1 MLRGMR
7 RGLLLLLLLG
17 LFLLLPAWPPLLK
30 GLVDRALPLLGFRGS
45 VGEVSGH
52 LLLGLR
58 LRWVE
63 LEGEGIRLQAEE
75 VDLFY
80 DLLGL
85 LRREFPLA
93 LTLRKARLRL
103 TWEALIPE
111 KPGPP
116 PAVRVV
122 FRSLRLEEVEAELPR
137 GKRLFLPSMRL
148 SLVGEN
154 PYRFLAR
161 LPGGSFQGEAK
172 ALSPDLSAWEV
183 AYAGEVRGLAFF
195 YEGLKG
201 GRLFGVF
208 QVGPSGM
215 EGRARV
221 EGGVVELVGF
231 PLTGV
236 EGEVLLRDER
246 VEAVLKGVGLE
257 GPLRAKALVDL
268 KGHRYRF
275 QMEGLPKLPAL
286 ARHYGLTLPLEGEG
300 RLSLEGE
307 GWEAVR
313 VRGRFAG
320 EGRLLGEPFR
330 HRGTLAFDRVFTLEA
345 KAEGRLFDRDYAL
358 SFALRGGRYG
368 GSLEDTLGSRLAL
381 EGEGSR
387 LRVRGRAA
395 WPRPLEGLA
404 AVDFRQEGKRWRLGL
419 QSPGVR
425 LPLFAPLDL
434 SGEVRGEGEKV
445 AGRLGPL
452 GLSGTWGSLALTL
465 APTPMVV
472 GSLEGEGRL
481 LGGRLSAELRYDAP
495 YARFPLSVRQEAW
508 GFRFQSPYGEGSYRG
523 GALALTLRGLP
534 IRALDEMR
542 LYGKALYREGG
553 LSGRLF
559 LKGRYLE
566 LEAGLRRLGADLAG
580 RLLTPLGEVPLK
592 GRYDPGPGLLLE
604 GLGLGLTYKEGLRLQ
619 GQGELGGVGLRADL
633 AYREGFSGFLD
644 FATPY
649 GVSGR
654 VLGQGKRL
662 ALKVFGLLEGEGEV
676 YPEVRLAGRLL
687 PPLPEGLS
695 LPPLTFRLTREGAEV
710 LGVGRVAFAEG
721 FPFRLD
727 LPFRYRGAEGRL
739 LAQGGLEG
747 GRFTLSTPYGEV
759 KGEGPWRRLGLVG
772 GGEVPALGAWSL
784 KGSMDLPTLAYRGEV
799 GLPKGGLR
807 LALSGK
813 GASLRFLGRASGL
826 RVLGGY
832 EGGLSLLL
840 QAEGYDLTPFGLP
853 ARAFGTWGHRGGRM
867 RLATSFGEALFQGEE
882 LLSARI
888 RLSGPYLEGEGR
900 ISPEGASLTFR
911 GAYKAGGL
919 EVLARGEG
927 GGPWGDL
934 RFQVL
939 GEAQVPHLDPMAFGG
954 EVRTAGGIRYRLLG
968 PVSLEGEGVR
978 YRGHLDLPLALLGK
992 AGRLSGSFQ
1001 GEGLKVVG
1009 EGEGSWAG
1017 LAFSWRG
1024 AYGDK
1029 PSLNLRLPGGEAHLE
1044 GREVVLALEEV
1055 APLAEALGVS
1065 LTRKAWARLAL
1076 SGEGEGEA
1084 ALRLGQ
1090 EALAA
1095 TYRGTLL
1102 SLVLPE
1108 RGLGLSW
1115 DWREGKLKGL
1125 GALEGEGAFRLGE
1138 EASGAFRYRGVEV
1151 GFAGPL
1157 SALKVQARYREE
1169 ALGEAWLRG
1178 VVDLLALKG
1187 EGEVG
1192 YASAYAEGEGRFAF
1206 SGSRYEGEGRLRSL
1220 RYLVQEGPFRFSG
1233 EGLEAEALWKAP
1245 MAFSARYEDGL
1256 SLRARGRAEVEGFQ
1270 VEADLAH
1277 GPEGYRGSLKAVGRG
1292 LEVRALGEGP
1302 LRFQVLGEGLKAE
1315 GEASGLEVFG
1325 TLGFSRAWGKAR
1337 LEAGGRFS
1345 GRLPELSLEGEGA
1358 LVGEGKR
1365 LPFAFRYRG
1374 AGLDPKALSLFG
1386 EGEGYR
1392 LALEEGR
1399 LSLELDQDLTPFG
1412 LPARLRASADGPLAN
1427 PVAVVLERPEGRLS
1441 GKVWPWPLR
1450 AELKGEVLGE
1460 GVEARYEGSLALRFL
1475 GPHLRGEA
1483 RYGEGL
1489 LGALTFRY
1497 PLLEGEVDLGE
1508 GRFTLRGEGG
1518 LGGRVEGAF
1527 CLPRPLG
1534 KCPGLRADLEGN
1546 LTYGASAFS
1555 GRYAYRAQEG
1565 FLGELTGEGRLA
1577 TPYGAVRLLG
1587 RGAGLDLQG
1596 EGLPLEGRLE
1606 LFPLALTYRYGG
1618 PLPQGLGALWAE
1630 GTYPGPWLLGTYRYG
1645 DLALE
1650 LKGLPGFRV
1659 ALAGEGFAGEVGL
1672 EGVRLVLEGF
1682 RLGPLALSGRAEG
1695 PFSGAHVDLSLSAFG
1710 REARAVGRV
1719 GTEGLALAFSGDL
1732 EGQVSWKEAWGGRL
1746 AFREGWVEFAGKGL
1760 PEVRGEVLGVGAAL
1774 LWPRLEVSGLEVD
1787 LLAREARGETAL
1799 FGLTARGEGKEVRL
1813 GYRVPGLDLPL
1824 EGRLDLSAL
1833 ALELTSPKG
1842 EGALR
1847 YGEGRVSGRLALE
1860 LGGFF
1865 LDLVGAG
1872 DRVRLVGR
1880 HPASPWW
1887 AAGAGSLLGE
1897 VDLQGAYRL
1906 DYRAGPQ
1913 ALTLTGR
1920 LLEAR
1925 LVAEGPY
1932 LSGGLT
1938 YPAGGELEVDL
1949 PLAPLGSRFG
1959 GRVHGEGYRVEGVLA
1974 GGVGRIGV
1982 KGRLLPLEGEL
1993 TLEETAL
2000 EDFLAR
2006 YAPYLKG
2013 RVSGRL
2019 RVAAR
2024 EAQGEVAGFVEVSG
2038 KRLPLSLRAS
2048 LAPGRGEGEGR
2059 IGESPFRL
2067 GLEGDRVALAGE
2079 GFAGEVGLE
2088 GVRLVLEGFRLG
2100 PLALSGRAEGPF
2112 SGAHV
2117 DLSLSAFGREA
2128 RAVGRVGTEGLALAF
2143 SGDLEGQVSWKEA
2156 WGGRLAFREGWVEF
2170 AGKGLPEVR
2179 GEVLGVGAA
2188 LLWPRLEVS
2197 GLEVDLLARE
2207 ARGETALFGLTARG
2221 EGKEVRLG
2229 YRVPGLDLPLEG
2241 RLDLSALALELT
2253 SPKGEGALRY
2263 GEGRVSGRLALE
2275 LGGFFLDLV
2284 GAGDRVRLVGRHP
2297 ASPWWAAGAGSLLGE
2312 VDLQGAYRLD
2322 YRAGPQALTLTGRLL
2337 EARLVAEGPYLS
2349 GGLTYPAGGELEV
2362 DLPLAPLG
2370 SRFGGRVHGE
2380 GYRVEGV
2387 LAGGVGRI
2395 GVKGRLLPLEGELTL
2410 EETALEDFLARYAP
2424 YLKGR
2429 VSGRLRVAAREAQG
2443 EVAGFVEVSGKRLPL
2458 SLRASLAPG
2467 RGEGEGRIG
2476 ESPFR
2481 LGLEGD
2487 RVALAG
2493 EGFAGE
2499 VGLEGVRL
2507 VLEGFRLGPLAL
2519 SGRAE
2524 GPFSGAHVDLSL
2536 SAFGR
2541 EARAVGRV
2549 GTEGLALAFSG
2560 DLEGQVSWKEAW
2572 GGRLAFR
2579 EGWVEFAG
2587 KGLPEVRGEVLGVGA
2602 ALLWPR
2608 LEVSGLE
2615 VDLLAREAR
2624 GETALFG
2631 LTARGEGKEVRL
2643 GYRVPGLDLPLEGR
2657 LDLSALAL
2665 ELTSPKG
2672 EGALR
2677 YGEGRVSGRL
2687 ALELGGFFLDL
2698 VGAGDRVRLV
2708 GRHPASPWWA
2718 AGAGS
2723 LLGEVDLQ
2731 GAYRLDYRAG
2741 PQALTLTGRLL
2752 EARLV
2757 AEGPYLSGGLT
2768 YPAGGELEVDL
2779 PLAPLGS
2786 RFGGRVHGE
2795 GYRVEGVL
2803 AGGVGR
2809 IGVKGRLLPLEG
2821 ELTLEETALEDFLAR
2836 YAPYLKGRV
2845 SGRLRVAAREAQ
2857 GEVAGFVEVSGKRLP
2872 LSLRASLAPGR
2883 GEGEGRIG
2891 ESPFRLGL
2899 EGDRVDLSASPRAFP
2914 LHLLLAAVAGPLE
2927 GEAYWTGAVRLRF
2940 PLSDPRR
2947 GEGVL
2952 VGESLVFRGGGDEL
2966 RGRAAFRYGGE
2977 TLYVDHLR
2985 LSGKG
2990 LWEGGGYWSPR
3001 GSDLYLNLK
3010 DTAFTP
3016 VLQVIPA
3023 LKPYRPEASGTL
3035 ALRLTQEGFQV
3046 QMEAFRFRLGP
3057 VAGYLPNGL
3066 LALNGGARAEGE
3078 ITLTAPFP
3086 GRGRLGLEGTL
3097 DSFQVSAKGAVSLP
3111 GLKEDTPAEVSFRYP
3126 TYGVALRLGQAEAE
3140 GTLFPLRLAGYGRLP
3155 LSYPQYYLQDGLLD
3169 VKSFFLYEEKG
3180 TYHLTGNAEVLRA
3193 RLAIPEASARNLS
3206 SEGVKVAEK
3215 PAPVPLVFEGV
3226 RLFAERGV
3234 LVQESLAQGELK
3246 GEVYLGGTYQD
3257 PFLTGEVQALWGSF
3271 RLWDSLFTLDPA
3283 SSRLQFSPDRGLLP
3297 RFTLKAK
3304 AETRGYQVFL
3314 SAEGEFVRENGRVKV
3329 RLTPRFTSEPPLS
3342 EPEIYALLTLG
3353 TPDATRLA
3361 ETLPQAALGA
3371 ALENLVL
3378 GQLERELAK
3387 AFGLDRFQVEVP
3399 LFQGG
3404 GLGETRFSI
3413 GKYLSPELFLGY
3425 QVDLRGQQTFSA
3437 QYRRDGLTFTL
3448 GTTFQF
3454 GDGRLSRLDFALGYD
3469 LTSSLAVSLGLE
3481 ASDTVRFSVGALYRW

>member
-7 RGLLLLLLLG
+7 RGLLLLLLG

-30 GLVDRALPLLGFRGS
+30 GAVDRALPLLGFRGS

-85 LRREFPLA
+85 LRRELPLA

-116 PAVRVV
+116 PAVRVL

-137 GKRLFLPSMRL
+137 GRRLFLPSMRL

-208 QVGPSGM
+208 RVGPSGM

-221 EGGVVELVGF
+221 EGGAVELVGF

-300 RLSLEGE
+300 RLVLEGE

-345 KAEGRLFDRDYAL
+345 EAEGRLFDRDYAL

-368 GSLEDTLGSRLAL
+368 GSLADTLGSRLAL

-404 AVDFRQEGKRWRLGL
+404 AVDFRQEGKRWRLGV

-481 LGGRLSAELRYDAP
+481 LGGRLSAELRYDSP

-508 GFRFQSPYGEGSYRG
+508 GFRFQSPYGEGRYRG

-580 RLLTPLGEVPLK
+580 RLLTPLGEVPLE

-604 GLGLGLTYKEGLRLQ
+604 GLGLRLTYKEGLRLQ

-654 VLGQGKRL
+654 VLGEGKRL

-676 YPEVRLAGRLL
+676 YPEVRLMGRLL

-813 GASLRFLGRASGL
+813 GASLRFLGRAPGL

-867 RLATSFGEALFQGEE
+867 RLAASFGEALFQGEE
-882 LLSARI
+882 LLSARM
-888 RLSGPYLEGEGR
+888 RLSGPYLGGEGR
-900 ISPEGASLTFR
+900 VSPEGASLTFR
-911 GAYKAGGL
+911 GAYKVSGL

-939 GEAQVPHLDPMAFGG
+939 GEARVPHLDPVAFGG

-978 YRGHLDLPLALLGK
+978 YRGHLDLPLTLLGK

-1001 GEGLKVVG
+1001 GEGLKVAG

-1024 AYGDK
+1024 AYGDG
-1029 PSLNLRLPGGEAHLE
+1029 PSLSLRLPGGEAHLE

-1065 LTRKAWARLAL
+1065 LTGKAWARLAL

-1115 DWREGKLKGL
+1115 DWREGKLMGL

-1233 EGLEAEALWKAP
+1233 EGLEAEALWEAP
-1245 MAFSARYEDGL
+1245 MAFSARYKDGL

-1392 LALEEGR
+1392 LALAEGR

-1412 LPARLRASADGPLAN
+1412 LPARLRASADGPFAD

-1527 CLPRPLG
+1527 CLPLPLG

-1587 RGAGLDLQG
+1587 RGAGLDLKG

-1645 DLALE
+1645 GLALE

-1746 AFREGWVEFAGKGL
+1746 AFREGWLDFAGKGL
-1760 PEVRGEVLGVGAAL
+1760 PEVRGEVLGVGVAL

-1799 FGLTARGEGKEVRL
+1799 LGLTARGEGKEVLL

-1847 YGEGRVSGRLALE
+1847 YGEGRVSGRLALD
-1860 LGGFF
+1860 LGGFL
-1865 LDLVGAG
+1865 LDLEGAG

-1993 TLEETAL
+1993 TLEETAV

-2038 KRLPLSLRAS
+2038 KRLPLSLKAS

-2067 GLEGDRVALAGE
+2067 
-2079 GFAGEVGLE
+2079 
-2088 GVRLVLEGFRLG
+2088 
-2100 PLALSGRAEGPF
+2100 S
-2112 SGAHV
+2112 
-2117 DLSLSAFGREA
+2117 
-2128 RAVGRVGTEGLALAF
+2128 
-2143 SGDLEGQVSWKEA
+2143 
-2156 WGGRLAFREGWVEF
+2156 
-2170 AGKGLPEVR
+2170 
-2179 GEVLGVGAA
+2179 
-2188 LLWPRLEVS
+2188 
-2197 GLEVDLLARE
+2197 
-2207 ARGETALFGLTARG
+2207 
-2221 EGKEVRLG
+2221 
-2229 YRVPGLDLPLEG
+2229 
-2241 RLDLSALALELT
+2241 
-2253 SPKGEGALRY
+2253 
-2263 GEGRVSGRLALE
+2263 
-2275 LGGFFLDLV
+2275 
-2284 GAGDRVRLVGRHP
+2284 
-2297 ASPWWAAGAGSLLGE
+2297 
-2312 VDLQGAYRLD
+2312 
-2322 YRAGPQALTLTGRLL
+2322 
-2337 EARLVAEGPYLS
+2337 
-2349 GGLTYPAGGELEV
+2349 
-2362 DLPLAPLG
+2362 
-2370 SRFGGRVHGE
+2370 
-2380 GYRVEGV
+2380 
-2387 LAGGVGRI
+2387 
-2395 GVKGRLLPLEGELTL
+2395 
-2410 EETALEDFLARYAP
+2410 
-2424 YLKGR
+2424 
-2429 VSGRLRVAAREAQG
+2429 
-2443 EVAGFVEVSGKRLPL
+2443 
-2458 SLRASLAPG
+2458 
-2467 RGEGEGRIG
+2467 
-2476 ESPFR
+2476 
-2481 LGLEGD
+2481 
-2487 RVALAG
+2487 
-2493 EGFAGE
+2493 
-2499 VGLEGVRL
+2499 
-2507 VLEGFRLGPLAL
+2507 
-2519 SGRAE
+2519 
-2524 GPFSGAHVDLSL
+2524 
-2536 SAFGR
+2536 
-2541 EARAVGRV
+2541 
-2549 GTEGLALAFSG
+2549 
-2560 DLEGQVSWKEAW
+2560 
-2572 GGRLAFR
+2572 
-2579 EGWVEFAG
+2579 
-2587 KGLPEVRGEVLGVGA
+2587 
-2602 ALLWPR
+2602 
-2608 LEVSGLE
+2608 
-2615 VDLLAREAR
+2615 
-2624 GETALFG
+2624 
-2631 LTARGEGKEVRL
+2631 
-2643 GYRVPGLDLPLEGR
+2643 
-2657 LDLSALAL
+2657 
-2665 ELTSPKG
+2665 
-2672 EGALR
+2672 
-2677 YGEGRVSGRL
+2677 
-2687 ALELGGFFLDL
+2687 
-2698 VGAGDRVRLV
+2698 
-2708 GRHPASPWWA
+2708 
-2718 AGAGS
+2718 
-2723 LLGEVDLQ
+2723 
-2731 GAYRLDYRAG
+2731 
-2741 PQALTLTGRLL
+2741 
-2752 EARLV
+2752 
-2757 AEGPYLSGGLT
+2757 
-2768 YPAGGELEVDL
+2768 
-2779 PLAPLGS
+2779 
-2786 RFGGRVHGE
+2786 
-2795 GYRVEGVL
+2795 
-2803 AGGVGR
+2803 
-2809 IGVKGRLLPLEG
+2809 
-2821 ELTLEETALEDFLAR
+2821 
-2836 YAPYLKGRV
+2836 
-2845 SGRLRVAAREAQ
+2845 
-2857 GEVAGFVEVSGKRLP
+2857 
-2872 LSLRASLAPGR
+2872 
-2883 GEGEGRIG
+2883 
-2891 ESPFRLGL
+2891 L

-2927 GEAYWTGAVRLRF
+2927 GEAYWTGAARLRF

-3057 VAGYLPNGL
+3057 VAGYLPTGL

-3111 GLKEDTPAEVSFRYP
+3111 GLKEDTPAEVGFRYP
-3126 TYGVALRLGQAEAE
+3126 TYGVALRLGEAEAE

-3226 RLFAERGV
+3226 RLFAERGI
-3234 LVQESLAQGELK
+3234 LVQERLAQGELK

-3314 SAEGEFVRENGRVKV
+3314 SAEGELVRENGRVKV

-3469 LTSSLAVSLGLE
+3469 LTPSLAVSLGLE

>member
-1 MLRGMR
+1 
-7 RGLLLLLLLG
+7 
-17 LFLLLPAWPPLLK
+17 
-30 GLVDRALPLLGFRGS
+30 
-45 VGEVSGH
+45 
-52 LLLGLR
+52 
-58 LRWVE
+58 
-63 LEGEGIRLQAEE
+63 
-75 VDLFY
+75 
-80 DLLGL
+80 
-85 LRREFPLA
+85 
-93 LTLRKARLRL
+93 
-103 TWEALIPE
+103 
-111 KPGPP
+111 
-116 PAVRVV
+116 
-122 FRSLRLEEVEAELPR
+122 
-137 GKRLFLPSMRL
+137 
-148 SLVGEN
+148 
-154 PYRFLAR
+154 
-161 LPGGSFQGEAK
+161 
-172 ALSPDLSAWEV
+172 V
-183 AYAGEVRGLAFF
+183 A
-195 YEGLKG
+195 
-201 GRLFGVF
+201 
-208 QVGPSGM
+208 
-215 EGRARV
+215 
-221 EGGVVELVGF
+221 
-231 PLTGV
+231 
-236 EGEVLLRDER
+236 
-246 VEAVLKGVGLE
+246 
-257 GPLRAKALVDL
+257 
-268 KGHRYRF
+268 
-275 QMEGLPKLPAL
+275 
-286 ARHYGLTLPLEGEG
+286 
-300 RLSLEGE
+300 
-307 GWEAVR
+307 
-313 VRGRFAG
+313 
-320 EGRLLGEPFR
+320 
-330 HRGTLAFDRVFTLEA
+330 
-345 KAEGRLFDRDYAL
+345 
-358 SFALRGGRYG
+358 
-368 GSLEDTLGSRLAL
+368 
-381 EGEGSR
+381 
-387 LRVRGRAA
+387 
-395 WPRPLEGLA
+395 
-404 AVDFRQEGKRWRLGL
+404 
-419 QSPGVR
+419 
-425 LPLFAPLDL
+425 
-434 SGEVRGEGEKV
+434 
-445 AGRLGPL
+445 
-452 GLSGTWGSLALTL
+452 
-465 APTPMVV
+465 
-472 GSLEGEGRL
+472 
-481 LGGRLSAELRYDAP
+481 
-495 YARFPLSVRQEAW
+495 
-508 GFRFQSPYGEGSYRG
+508 
-523 GALALTLRGLP
+523 
-534 IRALDEMR
+534 
-542 LYGKALYREGG
+542 
-553 LSGRLF
+553 
-559 LKGRYLE
+559 
-566 LEAGLRRLGADLAG
+566 
-580 RLLTPLGEVPLK
+580 
-592 GRYDPGPGLLLE
+592 
-604 GLGLGLTYKEGLRLQ
+604 
-619 GQGELGGVGLRADL
+619 
-633 AYREGFSGFLD
+633 
-644 FATPY
+644 
-649 GVSGR
+649 
-654 VLGQGKRL
+654 
-662 ALKVFGLLEGEGEV
+662 
-676 YPEVRLAGRLL
+676 
-687 PPLPEGLS
+687 
-695 LPPLTFRLTREGAEV
+695 
-710 LGVGRVAFAEG
+710 
-721 FPFRLD
+721 
-727 LPFRYRGAEGRL
+727 
-739 LAQGGLEG
+739 
-747 GRFTLSTPYGEV
+747 
-759 KGEGPWRRLGLVG
+759 
-772 GGEVPALGAWSL
+772 
-784 KGSMDLPTLAYRGEV
+784 
-799 GLPKGGLR
+799 
-807 LALSGK
+807 
-813 GASLRFLGRASGL
+813 
-826 RVLGGY
+826 
-832 EGGLSLLL
+832 
-840 QAEGYDLTPFGLP
+840 
-853 ARAFGTWGHRGGRM
+853 
-867 RLATSFGEALFQGEE
+867 
-882 LLSARI
+882 
-888 RLSGPYLEGEGR
+888 
-900 ISPEGASLTFR
+900 
-911 GAYKAGGL
+911 
-919 EVLARGEG
+919 
-927 GGPWGDL
+927 
-934 RFQVL
+934 
-939 GEAQVPHLDPMAFGG
+939 
-954 EVRTAGGIRYRLLG
+954 
-968 PVSLEGEGVR
+968 
-978 YRGHLDLPLALLGK
+978 
-992 AGRLSGSFQ
+992 
-1001 GEGLKVVG
+1001 G

-1017 LAFSWRG
+1017 LAFSWQG
-1024 AYGDK
+1024 AYGDG

-1065 LTRKAWARLAL
+1065 LTGKAWARLAL

-1151 GFAGPL
+1151 AFSGPPA
-1157 SALKVQARYREE
+1157 ALAVQARYGGF
-1169 ALGEAWLRG
+1169 GETWVAG
-1178 VVDLLALKG
+1178 VLNLLALKG
-1187 EGEVG
+1187 EGEFSH
-1192 YASAYAEGEGRFAF
+1192 ASAYAEGEGRFAF

-1233 EGLEAEALWKAP
+1233 EGLKAEALWEAP
-1245 MAFSARYEDGL
+1245 MAFSARYGDGL
-1256 SLRARGRAEVEGFQ
+1256 SLWARGRAEVEGFQ
-1270 VEADLAH
+1270 VEADLGY

-1315 GEASGLEVFG
+1315 GEASGLEVSG

-1392 LALEEGR
+1392 LALAEGR

-1412 LPARLRASADGPLAN
+1412 LPARLRASADGPFADL
-1427 PVAVVLERPEGRLS
+1427 VAVVLERPEGRLS

-1508 GRFTLRGEGG
+1508 GRFTLRGEGD

-1527 CLPRPLG
+1527 CLPLPLG
-1534 KCPGLRADLEGN
+1534 ECPGLRADLEGG

-1577 TPYGAVRLLG
+1577 TLYGAVRLLG

-1596 EGLPLEGRLE
+1596 EGLPLKGRLE
-1606 LFPLALTYRYGG
+1606 LFPLALTYRYQG

-1659 ALAGEGFAGEVGL
+1659 ALAGEGFSGEVGL

-1732 EGQVSWKEAWGGRL
+1732 EGQVSWKEAWGGHL
-1746 AFREGWVEFAGKGL
+1746 AFREGWLDFAGKGF
-1760 PEVRGEVLGVGAAL
+1760 PEVRGEVLGVGVAL

-1799 FGLTARGEGKEVRL
+1799 FGLTARGEGKEVLL

-1860 LGGFF
+1860 LGGFL

-1880 HPASPWW
+1880 HPAFPWW

-1932 LSGGLT
+1932 LSGSLT

-1949 PLAPLGSRFG
+1949 PLAPLESRFG

-1974 GGVGRIGV
+1974 GGVGRMVV

-2019 RVAAR
+2019 SLAAR

-2059 IGESPFRL
+2059 IGESPFHL
-2067 GLEGDRVALAGE
+2067 SLEGDRVALAGE
-2079 GFAGEVGLE
+2079 GFSGEVGLE

-2156 WGGRLAFREGWVEF
+2156 WGGHLAFREGWLDF
-2170 AGKGLPEVR
+2170 AGKGFPEVR
-2179 GEVLGVGAA
+2179 GEVLGVGVA

-2221 EGKEVRLG
+2221 EGKEVLLG

-2263 GEGRVSGRLALE
+2263 GEGRVSGRLALD
-2275 LGGFFLDLV
+2275 LGGLLLDLE
-2284 GAGDRVRLVGRHP
+2284 GAGDRVRLVGQHP
-2297 ASPWWAAGAGSLLGE
+2297 AFPWWAAGAGSLLGE

-2349 GGLTYPAGGELEV
+2349 GSLTYPAGGELEV
-2362 DLPLAPLG
+2362 DLPLAPLE

-2387 LAGGVGRI
+2387 LAGGAGRMV
-2395 GVKGRLLPLEGELTL
+2395 VKGRLLPLEGELTL

-2429 VSGRLRVAAREAQG
+2429 VSGRLSLAAREAQG

-2476 ESPFR
+2476 ESPFH
-2481 LGLEGD
+2481 LSLEGD

-2493 EGFAGE
+2493 EGVSGE

-2572 GGRLAFR
+2572 GGHLAFR
-2579 EGWVEFAG
+2579 EGWLDFAG
-2587 KGLPEVRGEVLGVGA
+2587 KGFPEVRGEVLGVGV

-2631 LTARGEGKEVRL
+2631 LTARGEGKEVLL

-2687 ALELGGFFLDL
+2687 ALELGGFLLDL

-2708 GRHPASPWWA
+2708 GRHPAFPWWA

-2757 AEGPYLSGGLT
+2757 AEGPYLSGSLT
-2768 YPAGGELEVDL
+2768 YPAGGELKVDL
-2779 PLAPLGS
+2779 PLAPLES

-2809 IGVKGRLLPLEG
+2809 MVVKGRLLPLEG

-2845 SGRLRVAAREAQ
+2845 SGRLSLAAQEAQ

-2872 LSLRASLAPGR
+2872 LSLKASLAPGR
-2883 GEGEGRIG
+2883 AEGEGRIG
-2891 ESPFRLGL
+2891 ESPFHLSL

-2927 GEAYWTGAVRLRF
+2927 GEAYWTGAARLRF

-3057 VAGYLPNGL
+3057 VAGYLPKGL

-3086 GRGRLGLEGTL
+3086 GRGRLGIEGTL
-3097 DSFQVSAKGAVSLP
+3097 DSFQVSAKGAISLP
-3111 GLKEDTPAEVSFRYP
+3111 GLKEDTLAEVSFRYP

-3246 GEVYLGGTYQD
+3246 GDVYLGGTYQD

-3404 GLGETRFSI
+3404 ELGETRFSI

>member
-1 MLRGMR
+1 MR
-7 RGLLLLLLLG
+7 RGLLFLLVALG
-17 LFLLLPAWPPLLK
+17 LALLVLPAWPPLLK
-30 GLVDRALPLLGFRGS
+30 GAVDRALPLLGFRGS

-85 LRREFPLA
+85 LRRELPLA

-122 FRSLRLEEVEAELPR
+122 FRSLRLEEVEAEFPR
-137 GKRLFLPSMRL
+137 GRRLFLPSMRL

-161 LPGGSFQGEAK
+161 LPGGSFRGEAK

-208 QVGPSGM
+208 RVGPSGM

-268 KGHRYRF
+268 RGERYRF

-300 RLSLEGE
+300 RLVLEGE

-345 KAEGRLFDRDYAL
+345 EAEGRLFDRDYAL

-508 GFRFQSPYGEGSYRG
+508 GFRFQSPYGEGRYRG

-580 RLLTPLGEVPLK
+580 RLLTPLGEVPLE

-604 GLGLGLTYKEGLRLQ
+604 GLGLRLTYGEGLRLV
-619 GQGELGGVGLRADL
+619 GEGELGGVGLRADL

-662 ALKVFGLLEGEGEV
+662 ALRVFGLLEGEGEV
-676 YPEVRLAGRLL
+676 YPEVRLVGRLL

-727 LPFRYRGAEGRL
+727 LPFRYRGVEGRL

-813 GASLRFLGRASGL
+813 GAGLRFLGQAPGL

-853 ARAFGTWGHRGGRM
+853 ARAFGTWGHRGGRV
-867 RLATSFGEALFQGEE
+867 RLAASFGEALFLGEE
-882 LLSARI
+882 LLAAQVRFRS
-888 RLSGPYLEGEGR
+888 PYLEGEGR
-900 ISPEGASLTFR
+900 VSPEGATLRFQ
-911 GAYKAGGL
+911 GAYRQGGV

-927 GGPWGDL
+927 GGSWGDL

-939 GEAQVPHLDPMAFGG
+939 GEARVPHLDPMAFGG

-1001 GEGLKVVG
+1001 GEGLKVAG

-1024 AYGDK
+1024 AYGDG
-1029 PSLNLRLPGGEAHLE
+1029 PSLSLRLPGGEARLE

-1065 LTRKAWARLAL
+1065 LTGKAWARLAL

-1102 SLVLPE
+1102 SLLLPE

-1115 DWREGKLKGL
+1115 DWREGKLMGL

-1233 EGLEAEALWKAP
+1233 EGLEAEALWEAP
-1245 MAFSARYEDGL
+1245 MAFSARYGDGL
-1256 SLRARGRAEVEGFQ
+1256 SLRARGRVEVEGFQ

-1292 LEVRALGEGP
+1292 LELRALGEGP
-1302 LRFQVLGEGLKAE
+1302 LRFWVQGEGLKAE

-1392 LALEEGR
+1392 LALAEGR

-1412 LPARLRASADGPLAN
+1412 LPARLRASADGPLAD

-1489 LGALTFRY
+1489 LGALAFRY

-1527 CLPRPLG
+1527 CLPPPLG
-1534 KCPGLRADLEGN
+1534 ECPGLRADLEGG
-1546 LTYGASAFS
+1546 LTYGASALS

-1645 DLALE
+1645 GLALE

-1659 ALAGEGFAGEVGL
+1659 ALAGEGVSGEVGL

-1695 PFSGAHVDLSLSAFG
+1695 PLSGAHVDLSLSAFG

-1746 AFREGWVEFAGKGL
+1746 AFREGWVELAGKGL
-1760 PEVRGEVLGVGAAL
+1760 PEVRGEVLGVGVAL

-1799 FGLTARGEGKEVRL
+1799 LGLAARGEGKEVLL

-1860 LGGFF
+1860 LGGFL
-1865 LDLVGAG
+1865 LDLEGAG

-1887 AAGAGSLLGE
+1887 AAGAGSLEGE

-1920 LLEAR
+1920 LPEAR

-1993 TLEETAL
+1993 TLEETAV

-2019 RVAAR
+2019 RVTAR
-2024 EAQGEVAGFVEVSG
+2024 EAQGEVAGFVEVAER
-2038 KRLPLSLRAS
+2038 RLPLSLKAS
-2048 LAPGRGEGEGR
+2048 LAPGR
-2059 IGESPFRL
+2059 
-2067 GLEGDRVALAGE
+2067 A
-2079 GFAGEVGLE
+2079 
-2088 GVRLVLEGFRLG
+2088 
-2100 PLALSGRAEGPF
+2100 
-2112 SGAHV
+2112 
-2117 DLSLSAFGREA
+2117 
-2128 RAVGRVGTEGLALAF
+2128 
-2143 SGDLEGQVSWKEA
+2143 
-2156 WGGRLAFREGWVEF
+2156 
-2170 AGKGLPEVR
+2170 
-2179 GEVLGVGAA
+2179 
-2188 LLWPRLEVS
+2188 
-2197 GLEVDLLARE
+2197 
-2207 ARGETALFGLTARG
+2207 
-2221 EGKEVRLG
+2221 
-2229 YRVPGLDLPLEG
+2229 
-2241 RLDLSALALELT
+2241 
-2253 SPKGEGALRY
+2253 
-2263 GEGRVSGRLALE
+2263 
-2275 LGGFFLDLV
+2275 
-2284 GAGDRVRLVGRHP
+2284 
-2297 ASPWWAAGAGSLLGE
+2297 
-2312 VDLQGAYRLD
+2312 
-2322 YRAGPQALTLTGRLL
+2322 
-2337 EARLVAEGPYLS
+2337 
-2349 GGLTYPAGGELEV
+2349 
-2362 DLPLAPLG
+2362 
-2370 SRFGGRVHGE
+2370 
-2380 GYRVEGV
+2380 
-2387 LAGGVGRI
+2387 
-2395 GVKGRLLPLEGELTL
+2395 
-2410 EETALEDFLARYAP
+2410 
-2424 YLKGR
+2424 
-2429 VSGRLRVAAREAQG
+2429 
-2443 EVAGFVEVSGKRLPL
+2443 
-2458 SLRASLAPG
+2458 
-2467 RGEGEGRIG
+2467 
-2476 ESPFR
+2476 
-2481 LGLEGD
+2481 
-2487 RVALAG
+2487 
-2493 EGFAGE
+2493 
-2499 VGLEGVRL
+2499 
-2507 VLEGFRLGPLAL
+2507 
-2519 SGRAE
+2519 
-2524 GPFSGAHVDLSL
+2524 
-2536 SAFGR
+2536 
-2541 EARAVGRV
+2541 
-2549 GTEGLALAFSG
+2549 
-2560 DLEGQVSWKEAW
+2560 
-2572 GGRLAFR
+2572 
-2579 EGWVEFAG
+2579 
-2587 KGLPEVRGEVLGVGA
+2587 
-2602 ALLWPR
+2602 
-2608 LEVSGLE
+2608 
-2615 VDLLAREAR
+2615 
-2624 GETALFG
+2624 
-2631 LTARGEGKEVRL
+2631 
-2643 GYRVPGLDLPLEGR
+2643 
-2657 LDLSALAL
+2657 
-2665 ELTSPKG
+2665 
-2672 EGALR
+2672 
-2677 YGEGRVSGRL
+2677 
-2687 ALELGGFFLDL
+2687 
-2698 VGAGDRVRLV
+2698 
-2708 GRHPASPWWA
+2708 
-2718 AGAGS
+2718 
-2723 LLGEVDLQ
+2723 
-2731 GAYRLDYRAG
+2731 
-2741 PQALTLTGRLL
+2741 
-2752 EARLV
+2752 
-2757 AEGPYLSGGLT
+2757 
-2768 YPAGGELEVDL
+2768 
-2779 PLAPLGS
+2779 
-2786 RFGGRVHGE
+2786 
-2795 GYRVEGVL
+2795 
-2803 AGGVGR
+2803 
-2809 IGVKGRLLPLEG
+2809 
-2821 ELTLEETALEDFLAR
+2821 
-2836 YAPYLKGRV
+2836 
-2845 SGRLRVAAREAQ
+2845 
-2857 GEVAGFVEVSGKRLP
+2857 
-2872 LSLRASLAPGR
+2872 
-2883 GEGEGRIG
+2883 EGEGRIG

-2927 GEAYWTGAVRLRF
+2927 GEAYWTGAARLRF

-3046 QMEAFRFRLGP
+3046 QAEAFRFRLGP
-3057 VAGYLPNGL
+3057 VAGYLPKGL

-3097 DSFQVSAKGAVSLP
+3097 DSFQVIAKGAVSLP

-3126 TYGVALRLGQAEAE
+3126 TYGVALRLGEAEAE

-3206 SEGVKVAEK
+3206 GEGVEVAEK

-3226 RLFAERGV
+3226 RLFAERGI
-3234 LVQESLAQGELK
+3234 LVQERLAQGELK

-3314 SAEGEFVRENGRVKV
+3314 SAEGELVRENGRAKV

-3353 TPDATRLA
+3353 TPDVARLA

-3404 GLGETRFSI
+3404 ELGETRFSI

>member
-85 LRREFPLA
+85 LRRELPLA

-137 GKRLFLPSMRL
+137 GRRLFLPSMRL

-221 EGGVVELVGF
+221 EGGAVELVGF

-236 EGEVLLRDER
+236 EGEILLRDER

-275 QMEGLPKLPAL
+275 QMEGLPRLPAL

-307 GWEAVR
+307 GWEAIR

-381 EGEGSR
+381 EGEGNR

-419 QSPGVR
+419 ESPGVR

-481 LGGRLSAELRYDAP
+481 LGGRLSAELRYDSP

-508 GFRFQSPYGEGSYRG
+508 GFHFQSPYGEGSYRG

-580 RLLTPLGEVPLK
+580 KLLTPLGEVPLK

-604 GLGLGLTYKEGLRLQ
+604 GLGLRLTYKEGLRLQ

-676 YPEVRLAGRLL
+676 YPEVRLSGRLL

-772 GGEVPALGAWSL
+772 GGEVPVLGAWSL

-813 GASLRFLGRASGL
+813 GASLRFLGQAPGL

-900 ISPEGASLTFR
+900 VSPEGASLTFR
-911 GAYKAGGL
+911 GAYKASGL

-939 GEAQVPHLDPMAFGG
+939 GEAQVPYLDPMAFQG

-1001 GEGLKVVG
+1001 GEGLKVAG

-1024 AYGDK
+1024 AYGDG

-1055 APLAEALGVS
+1055 APLAEAFGVS
-1065 LTRKAWARLAL
+1065 LTGKAWARLAL

-1157 SALKVQARYREE
+1157 SALKVQARYEEE

-1178 VVDLLALKG
+1178 VVDLLAVKG

-1233 EGLEAEALWKAP
+1233 EGLEAEALWEAP

-1256 SLRARGRAEVEGFQ
+1256 SLWARGRAEVEGFQ
-1270 VEADLAH
+1270 VEADLGY

-1412 LPARLRASADGPLAN
+1412 LPARLRASADGPFAD

-1508 GRFTLRGEGG
+1508 GRFTLRGEGD

-1527 CLPRPLG
+1527 CLPPPLG
-1534 KCPGLRADLEGN
+1534 KCPGLRADLEGD

-1618 PLPQGLGALWAE
+1618 PLPRGLGALWAE

-1659 ALAGEGFAGEVGL
+1659 ALAGEGVSGEVGL

-1732 EGQVSWKEAWGGRL
+1732 EGQVSWKEAWAGRL
-1746 AFREGWVEFAGKGL
+1746 AFREGWLDFAGKGF
-1760 PEVRGEVLGVGAAL
+1760 PEVRGEVLGVGVAL

-1799 FGLTARGEGKEVRL
+1799 FGLTARGEGKEVAL

-1847 YGEGRVSGRLALE
+1847 YGEGRVSGRLALD
-1860 LGGFF
+1860 LGGFL
-1865 LDLVGAG
+1865 LDLEGAG

-1938 YPAGGELEVDL
+1938 YPAGGELKVDL

-2019 RVAAR
+2019 SLAAQ

-2038 KRLPLSLRAS
+2038 KRLPLSLKVS

-2067 GLEGDRVALAGE
+2067 
-2079 GFAGEVGLE
+2079 
-2088 GVRLVLEGFRLG
+2088 
-2100 PLALSGRAEGPF
+2100 S
-2112 SGAHV
+2112 
-2117 DLSLSAFGREA
+2117 
-2128 RAVGRVGTEGLALAF
+2128 
-2143 SGDLEGQVSWKEA
+2143 
-2156 WGGRLAFREGWVEF
+2156 
-2170 AGKGLPEVR
+2170 
-2179 GEVLGVGAA
+2179 
-2188 LLWPRLEVS
+2188 
-2197 GLEVDLLARE
+2197 
-2207 ARGETALFGLTARG
+2207 
-2221 EGKEVRLG
+2221 
-2229 YRVPGLDLPLEG
+2229 
-2241 RLDLSALALELT
+2241 
-2253 SPKGEGALRY
+2253 
-2263 GEGRVSGRLALE
+2263 
-2275 LGGFFLDLV
+2275 
-2284 GAGDRVRLVGRHP
+2284 
-2297 ASPWWAAGAGSLLGE
+2297 
-2312 VDLQGAYRLD
+2312 
-2322 YRAGPQALTLTGRLL
+2322 
-2337 EARLVAEGPYLS
+2337 
-2349 GGLTYPAGGELEV
+2349 
-2362 DLPLAPLG
+2362 
-2370 SRFGGRVHGE
+2370 
-2380 GYRVEGV
+2380 
-2387 LAGGVGRI
+2387 
-2395 GVKGRLLPLEGELTL
+2395 
-2410 EETALEDFLARYAP
+2410 
-2424 YLKGR
+2424 
-2429 VSGRLRVAAREAQG
+2429 
-2443 EVAGFVEVSGKRLPL
+2443 
-2458 SLRASLAPG
+2458 
-2467 RGEGEGRIG
+2467 
-2476 ESPFR
+2476 
-2481 LGLEGD
+2481 
-2487 RVALAG
+2487 
-2493 EGFAGE
+2493 
-2499 VGLEGVRL
+2499 
-2507 VLEGFRLGPLAL
+2507 
-2519 SGRAE
+2519 
-2524 GPFSGAHVDLSL
+2524 
-2536 SAFGR
+2536 
-2541 EARAVGRV
+2541 
-2549 GTEGLALAFSG
+2549 
-2560 DLEGQVSWKEAW
+2560 
-2572 GGRLAFR
+2572 
-2579 EGWVEFAG
+2579 
-2587 KGLPEVRGEVLGVGA
+2587 
-2602 ALLWPR
+2602 
-2608 LEVSGLE
+2608 
-2615 VDLLAREAR
+2615 
-2624 GETALFG
+2624 
-2631 LTARGEGKEVRL
+2631 
-2643 GYRVPGLDLPLEGR
+2643 
-2657 LDLSALAL
+2657 
-2665 ELTSPKG
+2665 
-2672 EGALR
+2672 
-2677 YGEGRVSGRL
+2677 
-2687 ALELGGFFLDL
+2687 
-2698 VGAGDRVRLV
+2698 
-2708 GRHPASPWWA
+2708 
-2718 AGAGS
+2718 
-2723 LLGEVDLQ
+2723 
-2731 GAYRLDYRAG
+2731 
-2741 PQALTLTGRLL
+2741 
-2752 EARLV
+2752 
-2757 AEGPYLSGGLT
+2757 
-2768 YPAGGELEVDL
+2768 
-2779 PLAPLGS
+2779 
-2786 RFGGRVHGE
+2786 
-2795 GYRVEGVL
+2795 
-2803 AGGVGR
+2803 
-2809 IGVKGRLLPLEG
+2809 
-2821 ELTLEETALEDFLAR
+2821 
-2836 YAPYLKGRV
+2836 
-2845 SGRLRVAAREAQ
+2845 
-2857 GEVAGFVEVSGKRLP
+2857 
-2872 LSLRASLAPGR
+2872 
-2883 GEGEGRIG
+2883 
-2891 ESPFRLGL
+2891 L

-2927 GEAYWTGAVRLRF
+2927 GEAYWTGAARLRF

-3057 VAGYLPNGL
+3057 VAGYLPKGL

-3271 RLWDSLFTLDPA
+3271 RLWDSLFTLDPG

-3404 GLGETRFSI
+3404 ELGETRFSI

>member
-7 RGLLLLLLLG
+7 RGLLLLLLG
-17 LFLLLPAWPPLLK
+17 LFLLLLAWPPLLK

-80 DLLGL
+80 GLLGL
-85 LRREFPLA
+85 LRRELPLA

-116 PAVRVV
+116 PAVRVL

-137 GKRLFLPSMRL
+137 GRRLFLPSTRL

-221 EGGVVELVGF
+221 EGGAVELVGF

-236 EGEVLLRDER
+236 EGEVLFRDER

-268 KGHRYRF
+268 QGHRYRF

-330 HRGTLAFDRVFTLEA
+330 HWGTLAFDRVFTLEA
-345 KAEGRLFDRDYAL
+345 EAEGRLFDRDYAL

-419 QSPGVR
+419 LSPGVW

-465 APTPMVV
+465 APTPMGV

-542 LYGKALYREGG
+542 LYGKALYRDGG

-580 RLLTPLGEVPLK
+580 RLLTPLGQVPLE

-604 GLGLGLTYKEGLRLQ
+604 GLGLRLTYKEGLRLQ

-654 VLGQGKRL
+654 VLGEGKRL
-662 ALKVFGLLEGEGEV
+662 ALRVFGLLEGEGEV
-676 YPEVRLAGRLL
+676 YPEVRLMGRLL

-813 GASLRFLGRASGL
+813 GASLRFLGRAPGL

-832 EGGLSLLL
+832 EGRLSLLL

-853 ARAFGTWGHRGGRM
+853 ARAFGTWGHRGGRV
-867 RLATSFGEALFQGEE
+867 RLAASFGEALFQGEE

-900 ISPEGASLTFR
+900 ISPEGASLTFL
-911 GAYKAGGL
+911 GAYRASGL
-919 EVLARGEG
+919 EVRARGEG

-939 GEAQVPHLDPMAFGG
+939 GEARVPYLDPMAFGG

-978 YRGHLDLPLALLGK
+978 YRGRLDLPLALLGK

-1001 GEGLKVVG
+1001 GEGLKVAG

-1024 AYGDK
+1024 AYGDR
-1029 PSLNLRLPGGEAHLE
+1029 PSMSLRLPGGEAHLE

-1065 LTRKAWARLAL
+1065 LTGKAWVRLAL

-1095 TYRGTLL
+1095 IYRGTLL
-1102 SLVLPE
+1102 SLLLPE

-1157 SALKVQARYREE
+1157 SALKVQARYWEE

-1233 EGLEAEALWKAP
+1233 EGLKAEALWEAP
-1245 MAFSARYEDGL
+1245 MAFSARYGDGL
-1256 SLRARGRAEVEGFQ
+1256 SLWARGRAEVEGFQ

-1337 LEAGGRFS
+1337 LEAGGQFS

-1392 LALEEGR
+1392 LALAEGR

-1412 LPARLRASADGPLAN
+1412 LPARLWASADGPFAD

-1460 GVEARYEGSLALRFL
+1460 GVEARYEGPLALRFL

-1527 CLPRPLG
+1527 CLPPPLG
-1534 KCPGLRADLEGN
+1534 KCSGLRADLEGG

-1587 RGAGLDLQG
+1587 RGAGLDLEG

-1618 PLPQGLGALWAE
+1618 PLPRGLGALWAE

-1645 DLALE
+1645 GLALE

-1659 ALAGEGFAGEVGL
+1659 ALAGEGVSGEVGL

-1695 PFSGAHVDLSLSAFG
+1695 PFSGAHVDLFLSAFG

-1746 AFREGWVEFAGKGL
+1746 AFREGWLEFAGKGL
-1760 PEVRGEVLGVGAAL
+1760 PEVRGEVLGVGVAL

-1799 FGLTARGEGKEVRL
+1799 LGLAARGEGKEVAL

-1847 YGEGRVSGRLALE
+1847 YGEGRVSGRLALD
-1860 LGGFF
+1860 LGGFL
-1865 LDLVGAG
+1865 LDLEGAGDRVRLVGRHPAFPWWAAGAGSLLGEVDLQGAYRLDYRAGPQVLTLTGRLLEARLVAEGPYLSGSLTYPAGGELEVDLPLAPLGSRFGGRVHGEGYRVEGVLAGGVGRMVVKGRLLPLEGELTLEETALEDFLARYAPYLKGRVSGRLRVTAWEAQGEVAGFVEVSGKRLPLSLKVSLAPGRGEGEGRIGESPFRLGLEGDRVALAGEGVSGEVGLEGVRLVLEGFRLGPLALSGRAEGPFSGAHVDLFLSAFGREARAVGRVGTEGLALAFSGDLEGQVSWKEAWGGRLAFREGWLEFAGKGLPEVRGEVLGVGVALLWPRLEVSGLEVDLLAREARGETALLGLAARGEGKEVALGYRVPGLDLPLEGRLDLSALALELTSPKGEGALRYGEGRVSGRLALDLGGFLLDLEGAG

-1974 GGVGRIGV
+1974 GGVGRMVV

-2019 RVAAR
+2019 RVTAW

-2038 KRLPLSLRAS
+2038 KRLPLSLKVS

-2079 GFAGEVGLE
+2079 GVSGEVGLE

-2117 DLSLSAFGREA
+2117 DLFLSAFGREA

-2156 WGGRLAFREGWVEF
+2156 WGGRLAFREGWLEF

-2179 GEVLGVGAA
+2179 GEVLGVGVA

-2207 ARGETALFGLTARG
+2207 ARGETALLGLAARG
-2221 EGKEVRLG
+2221 EGKEVALG

-2263 GEGRVSGRLALE
+2263 GEGRVSGRLALD
-2275 LGGFFLDLV
+2275 LGGFLLDLE

-2387 LAGGVGRI
+2387 LAGGVGRMV
-2395 GVKGRLLPLEGELTL
+2395 VKGRLLPLEGELTL

-2429 VSGRLRVAAREAQG
+2429 VSGRLRVTAWEAQG

-2458 SLRASLAPG
+2458 SLK
-2467 RGEGEGRIG
+2467 
-2476 ESPFR
+2476 
-2481 LGLEGD
+2481 
-2487 RVALAG
+2487 V
-2493 EGFAGE
+2493 
-2499 VGLEGVRL
+2499 
-2507 VLEGFRLGPLAL
+2507 
-2519 SGRAE
+2519 
-2524 GPFSGAHVDLSL
+2524 
-2536 SAFGR
+2536 
-2541 EARAVGRV
+2541 
-2549 GTEGLALAFSG
+2549 
-2560 DLEGQVSWKEAW
+2560 
-2572 GGRLAFR
+2572 
-2579 EGWVEFAG
+2579 
-2587 KGLPEVRGEVLGVGA
+2587 
-2602 ALLWPR
+2602 
-2608 LEVSGLE
+2608 
-2615 VDLLAREAR
+2615 
-2624 GETALFG
+2624 
-2631 LTARGEGKEVRL
+2631 
-2643 GYRVPGLDLPLEGR
+2643 
-2657 LDLSALAL
+2657 
-2665 ELTSPKG
+2665 
-2672 EGALR
+2672 
-2677 YGEGRVSGRL
+2677 
-2687 ALELGGFFLDL
+2687 
-2698 VGAGDRVRLV
+2698 
-2708 GRHPASPWWA
+2708 
-2718 AGAGS
+2718 
-2723 LLGEVDLQ
+2723 
-2731 GAYRLDYRAG
+2731 
-2741 PQALTLTGRLL
+2741 
-2752 EARLV
+2752 
-2757 AEGPYLSGGLT
+2757 
-2768 YPAGGELEVDL
+2768 
-2779 PLAPLGS
+2779 
-2786 RFGGRVHGE
+2786 
-2795 GYRVEGVL
+2795 
-2803 AGGVGR
+2803 
-2809 IGVKGRLLPLEG
+2809 
-2821 ELTLEETALEDFLAR
+2821 
-2836 YAPYLKGRV
+2836 
-2845 SGRLRVAAREAQ
+2845 
-2857 GEVAGFVEVSGKRLP
+2857 
-2872 LSLRASLAPGR
+2872 SLAPGR

-2927 GEAYWTGAVRLRF
+2927 GEAYWTGAARLRF

-3057 VAGYLPNGL
+3057 VAGYLPKGL

-3111 GLKEDTPAEVSFRYP
+3111 GLKEDTPAEVGFRYP

-3215 PAPVPLVFEGV
+3215 PTPVPLVFEGV

-3271 RLWDSLFTLDPA
+3271 RLWDSLFTLDPG

-3314 SAEGEFVRENGRVKV
+3314 SAEGEFVRENGRIKV
-3329 RLTPRFTSEPPLS
+3329 RLTPRFTSEPSLS

>member
-7 RGLLLLLLLG
+7 WGLLLLLLG

-80 DLLGL
+80 DLLDL
-85 LRREFPLA
+85 LRRELPLA

-208 QVGPSGM
+208 RVGPSGM

-221 EGGVVELVGF
+221 EGGAVELVGF

-236 EGEVLLRDER
+236 EGEILLRDER

-300 RLSLEGE
+300 QLSLEGE

-495 YARFPLSVRQEAW
+495 YARFPLGVRQEAW
-508 GFRFQSPYGEGSYRG
+508 GFHFQSPYGEGSYRG

-566 LEAGLRRLGADLAG
+566 MRAGLRRLGADLAG

-604 GLGLGLTYKEGLRLQ
+604 GLGLRLTYKEGLRLQ

-654 VLGQGKRL
+654 VLGEGKRL

-687 PPLPEGLS
+687 PSLPEGLS

-727 LPFRYRGAEGRL
+727 LPFRYRGVEGRL

-759 KGEGPWRRLGLVG
+759 EGEGPWRRLGLVG
-772 GGEVPALGAWSL
+772 GGEVPALGAWNL

-813 GASLRFLGRASGL
+813 GASLRFLGRAPGL

-867 RLATSFGEALFQGEE
+867 RLAASFGEALFQGEE

-900 ISPEGASLTFR
+900 VSPEGASLTFL
-911 GAYKAGGL
+911 GAYRAGGL
-919 EVLARGEG
+919 EVRARGEG

-939 GEAQVPHLDPMAFGG
+939 GEAQVPYLDPMAFGG

-1001 GEGLKVVG
+1001 GEGLKVAG

-1024 AYGDK
+1024 AYGDG
-1029 PSLNLRLPGGEAHLE
+1029 PSLNLRLPGGEARLE

-1055 APLAEALGVS
+1055 APLAEALGVL
-1065 LTRKAWARLAL
+1065 LTGKAWARLAL

-1102 SLVLPE
+1102 SLLLPE

-1206 SGSRYEGEGRLRSL
+1206 SGSCYEGEGRLRSL

-1233 EGLEAEALWKAP
+1233 EGLEAEALWEAP
-1245 MAFSARYEDGL
+1245 MAFSARYKDGL

-1337 LEAGGRFS
+1337 LEAWGRFS

-1392 LALEEGR
+1392 LALAEGR

-1412 LPARLRASADGPLAN
+1412 LPARLRASADGPFAD

-1475 GPHLRGEA
+1475 GPHLRGKA

-1508 GRFTLRGEGG
+1508 GRFTLRGEGD

-1527 CLPRPLG
+1527 CLPPPLG
-1534 KCPGLRADLEGN
+1534 KCPGLRADLEGG

-1587 RGAGLDLQG
+1587 RGAGLDLEG

-1618 PLPQGLGALWAE
+1618 PLPRGLGALWAE
-1630 GTYPGPWLLGTYRYG
+1630 GTYPGPWLSGTYRYG

-1659 ALAGEGFAGEVGL
+1659 ALAGEGVSGEVGL
-1672 EGVRLVLEGF
+1672 EGIALTLSGF
-1682 RLGPLALSGRAEG
+1682 RYGPLTLSGRAEG

-1746 AFREGWVEFAGKGL
+1746 AFREGWLEFAGKSL
-1760 PEVRGEVLGVGAAL
+1760 PEVRGEILGVGVAL

-1799 FGLTARGEGKEVRL
+1799 FGLAARGEGKEVAL

-1847 YGEGRVSGRLALE
+1847 YGEGRVSGRLALD

-1938 YPAGGELEVDL
+1938 YPAGGELKVDL

-2013 RVSGRL
+2013 RVSGRMS
-2019 RVAAR
+2019 VTAQ

-2038 KRLPLSLRAS
+2038 KRLPLSLK
-2048 LAPGRGEGEGR
+2048 
-2059 IGESPFRL
+2059 
-2067 GLEGDRVALAGE
+2067 V
-2079 GFAGEVGLE
+2079 
-2088 GVRLVLEGFRLG
+2088 
-2100 PLALSGRAEGPF
+2100 
-2112 SGAHV
+2112 
-2117 DLSLSAFGREA
+2117 
-2128 RAVGRVGTEGLALAF
+2128 
-2143 SGDLEGQVSWKEA
+2143 
-2156 WGGRLAFREGWVEF
+2156 
-2170 AGKGLPEVR
+2170 
-2179 GEVLGVGAA
+2179 
-2188 LLWPRLEVS
+2188 
-2197 GLEVDLLARE
+2197 
-2207 ARGETALFGLTARG
+2207 
-2221 EGKEVRLG
+2221 
-2229 YRVPGLDLPLEG
+2229 
-2241 RLDLSALALELT
+2241 
-2253 SPKGEGALRY
+2253 
-2263 GEGRVSGRLALE
+2263 
-2275 LGGFFLDLV
+2275 
-2284 GAGDRVRLVGRHP
+2284 
-2297 ASPWWAAGAGSLLGE
+2297 
-2312 VDLQGAYRLD
+2312 
-2322 YRAGPQALTLTGRLL
+2322 
-2337 EARLVAEGPYLS
+2337 
-2349 GGLTYPAGGELEV
+2349 
-2362 DLPLAPLG
+2362 
-2370 SRFGGRVHGE
+2370 
-2380 GYRVEGV
+2380 
-2387 LAGGVGRI
+2387 
-2395 GVKGRLLPLEGELTL
+2395 
-2410 EETALEDFLARYAP
+2410 
-2424 YLKGR
+2424 
-2429 VSGRLRVAAREAQG
+2429 
-2443 EVAGFVEVSGKRLPL
+2443 
-2458 SLRASLAPG
+2458 
-2467 RGEGEGRIG
+2467 
-2476 ESPFR
+2476 
-2481 LGLEGD
+2481 
-2487 RVALAG
+2487 
-2493 EGFAGE
+2493 
-2499 VGLEGVRL
+2499 
-2507 VLEGFRLGPLAL
+2507 
-2519 SGRAE
+2519 
-2524 GPFSGAHVDLSL
+2524 
-2536 SAFGR
+2536 
-2541 EARAVGRV
+2541 
-2549 GTEGLALAFSG
+2549 
-2560 DLEGQVSWKEAW
+2560 
-2572 GGRLAFR
+2572 
-2579 EGWVEFAG
+2579 
-2587 KGLPEVRGEVLGVGA
+2587 
-2602 ALLWPR
+2602 
-2608 LEVSGLE
+2608 
-2615 VDLLAREAR
+2615 
-2624 GETALFG
+2624 
-2631 LTARGEGKEVRL
+2631 
-2643 GYRVPGLDLPLEGR
+2643 
-2657 LDLSALAL
+2657 
-2665 ELTSPKG
+2665 
-2672 EGALR
+2672 
-2677 YGEGRVSGRL
+2677 
-2687 ALELGGFFLDL
+2687 
-2698 VGAGDRVRLV
+2698 
-2708 GRHPASPWWA
+2708 
-2718 AGAGS
+2718 
-2723 LLGEVDLQ
+2723 
-2731 GAYRLDYRAG
+2731 
-2741 PQALTLTGRLL
+2741 
-2752 EARLV
+2752 
-2757 AEGPYLSGGLT
+2757 
-2768 YPAGGELEVDL
+2768 
-2779 PLAPLGS
+2779 
-2786 RFGGRVHGE
+2786 
-2795 GYRVEGVL
+2795 
-2803 AGGVGR
+2803 
-2809 IGVKGRLLPLEG
+2809 
-2821 ELTLEETALEDFLAR
+2821 
-2836 YAPYLKGRV
+2836 
-2845 SGRLRVAAREAQ
+2845 
-2857 GEVAGFVEVSGKRLP
+2857 
-2872 LSLRASLAPGR
+2872 SLAPGR

-2914 LHLLLAAVAGPLE
+2914 LHLLLAAVAGPLA
-2927 GEAYWTGAVRLRF
+2927 GEAYWTGAARLRF

-3023 LKPYRPEASGTL
+3023 LKPYHPEASGTL

-3057 VAGYLPNGL
+3057 VAGYLPKGL

-3097 DSFQVSAKGAVSLP
+3097 DSFQVSAKGAVSFP

>member
-7 RGLLLLLLLG
+7 RGLLLLFLG

-85 LRREFPLA
+85 LRRELPLA

-137 GKRLFLPSMRL
+137 GRRLFLPSLRL

-208 QVGPSGM
+208 RVGPSGM

-221 EGGVVELVGF
+221 EGGAVELVGF

-345 KAEGRLFDRDYAL
+345 EAEGRLFDRDYAL

-604 GLGLGLTYKEGLRLQ
+604 GLGLRLTYKEGLRLQ

-727 LPFRYRGAEGRL
+727 LPFRYRGVEGRL

-813 GASLRFLGRASGL
+813 GASLRFLGRAPGL

-900 ISPEGASLTFR
+900 VSPEGASLTFL
-911 GAYKAGGL
+911 GAYRAGGL

-939 GEAQVPHLDPMAFGG
+939 GEARVPYLDPMAFQG

-978 YRGHLDLPLALLGK
+978 YRGHLDLPLTLLGK

-1001 GEGLKVVG
+1001 GEGLKVAG

-1024 AYGDK
+1024 AYGEG

-1055 APLAEALGVS
+1055 APLAEAFGVS
-1065 LTRKAWARLAL
+1065 LTGKAWARLAL

-1102 SLVLPE
+1102 SLLLPE

-1115 DWREGKLKGL
+1115 DWREGKLMGL

-1178 VVDLLALKG
+1178 VVDLLAVKG

-1233 EGLEAEALWKAP
+1233 EGLEAEALWEAP

-1256 SLRARGRAEVEGFQ
+1256 SLWARGWAEVEGFQ

-1358 LVGEGKR
+1358 LVGEEKR

-1392 LALEEGR
+1392 LALAEGR

-1412 LPARLRASADGPLAN
+1412 LPARLRASADGPFAD

-1489 LGALTFRY
+1489 LGALAFRY

-1508 GRFTLRGEGG
+1508 GRFTLRGEGD

-1527 CLPRPLG
+1527 CLPLPLG

-1587 RGAGLDLQG
+1587 RGAGLDLEG

-1659 ALAGEGFAGEVGL
+1659 ALAGEGVSGEVGL

-1732 EGQVSWKEAWGGRL
+1732 EGQVSWREAWAGRL
-1746 AFREGWVEFAGKGL
+1746 AFREGWLEFAGKGL
-1760 PEVRGEVLGVGAAL
+1760 PEVRGEVLGVGVAL

-1799 FGLTARGEGKEVRL
+1799 FGLTARGEGKEVAL

-1913 ALTLTGR
+1913 VLTLTGR

-1932 LSGGLT
+1932 FSGGLT

-1993 TLEETAL
+1993 TLEETAV

-2019 RVAAR
+2019 RVTAQ
-2024 EAQGEVAGFVEVSG
+2024 EAQGEVAGFVEVAER
-2038 KRLPLSLRAS
+2038 RLPLSLKVS
-2048 LAPGRGEGEGR
+2048 LAPGRAEGEGR

-2067 GLEGDRVALAGE
+2067 
-2079 GFAGEVGLE
+2079 
-2088 GVRLVLEGFRLG
+2088 
-2100 PLALSGRAEGPF
+2100 S
-2112 SGAHV
+2112 
-2117 DLSLSAFGREA
+2117 
-2128 RAVGRVGTEGLALAF
+2128 
-2143 SGDLEGQVSWKEA
+2143 
-2156 WGGRLAFREGWVEF
+2156 
-2170 AGKGLPEVR
+2170 
-2179 GEVLGVGAA
+2179 
-2188 LLWPRLEVS
+2188 
-2197 GLEVDLLARE
+2197 
-2207 ARGETALFGLTARG
+2207 
-2221 EGKEVRLG
+2221 
-2229 YRVPGLDLPLEG
+2229 
-2241 RLDLSALALELT
+2241 
-2253 SPKGEGALRY
+2253 
-2263 GEGRVSGRLALE
+2263 
-2275 LGGFFLDLV
+2275 
-2284 GAGDRVRLVGRHP
+2284 
-2297 ASPWWAAGAGSLLGE
+2297 
-2312 VDLQGAYRLD
+2312 
-2322 YRAGPQALTLTGRLL
+2322 
-2337 EARLVAEGPYLS
+2337 
-2349 GGLTYPAGGELEV
+2349 
-2362 DLPLAPLG
+2362 
-2370 SRFGGRVHGE
+2370 
-2380 GYRVEGV
+2380 
-2387 LAGGVGRI
+2387 
-2395 GVKGRLLPLEGELTL
+2395 
-2410 EETALEDFLARYAP
+2410 
-2424 YLKGR
+2424 
-2429 VSGRLRVAAREAQG
+2429 
-2443 EVAGFVEVSGKRLPL
+2443 
-2458 SLRASLAPG
+2458 
-2467 RGEGEGRIG
+2467 
-2476 ESPFR
+2476 
-2481 LGLEGD
+2481 
-2487 RVALAG
+2487 
-2493 EGFAGE
+2493 
-2499 VGLEGVRL
+2499 
-2507 VLEGFRLGPLAL
+2507 
-2519 SGRAE
+2519 
-2524 GPFSGAHVDLSL
+2524 
-2536 SAFGR
+2536 
-2541 EARAVGRV
+2541 
-2549 GTEGLALAFSG
+2549 
-2560 DLEGQVSWKEAW
+2560 
-2572 GGRLAFR
+2572 
-2579 EGWVEFAG
+2579 
-2587 KGLPEVRGEVLGVGA
+2587 
-2602 ALLWPR
+2602 
-2608 LEVSGLE
+2608 
-2615 VDLLAREAR
+2615 
-2624 GETALFG
+2624 
-2631 LTARGEGKEVRL
+2631 
-2643 GYRVPGLDLPLEGR
+2643 
-2657 LDLSALAL
+2657 
-2665 ELTSPKG
+2665 
-2672 EGALR
+2672 
-2677 YGEGRVSGRL
+2677 
-2687 ALELGGFFLDL
+2687 
-2698 VGAGDRVRLV
+2698 
-2708 GRHPASPWWA
+2708 
-2718 AGAGS
+2718 
-2723 LLGEVDLQ
+2723 
-2731 GAYRLDYRAG
+2731 
-2741 PQALTLTGRLL
+2741 
-2752 EARLV
+2752 
-2757 AEGPYLSGGLT
+2757 
-2768 YPAGGELEVDL
+2768 
-2779 PLAPLGS
+2779 
-2786 RFGGRVHGE
+2786 
-2795 GYRVEGVL
+2795 
-2803 AGGVGR
+2803 
-2809 IGVKGRLLPLEG
+2809 
-2821 ELTLEETALEDFLAR
+2821 
-2836 YAPYLKGRV
+2836 
-2845 SGRLRVAAREAQ
+2845 
-2857 GEVAGFVEVSGKRLP
+2857 
-2872 LSLRASLAPGR
+2872 
-2883 GEGEGRIG
+2883 
-2891 ESPFRLGL
+2891 L

-2927 GEAYWTGAVRLRF
+2927 GEAYWTGAARLRF

-2977 TLYVDHLR
+2977 TLYVDYLR

-3046 QMEAFRFRLGP
+3046 QAEAFRFRLGP
-3057 VAGYLPNGL
+3057 VAGYLPTGL

-3097 DSFQVSAKGAVSLP
+3097 DSFQVIAKGAVSLP

-3140 GTLFPLRLAGYGRLP
+3140 GTLFPLRLAGYGRLL

-3206 SEGVKVAEK
+3206 GEGVKVAEK

-3234 LVQESLAQGELK
+3234 LVQERLAQGELK

-3314 SAEGEFVRENGRVKV
+3314 SAEGELVRENGRVKV

-3353 TPDATRLA
+3353 TPDVARLT

>member
-7 RGLLLLLLLG
+7 RGLLLLFLG

-30 GLVDRALPLLGFRGS
+30 GAVDRALPLLGFRGS

-52 LLLGLR
+52 LLFGLR
-58 LRWVE
+58 LKRVA
-63 LEGEGIRLQAEE
+63 LQGEGIWLQAEE

-85 LRREFPLA
+85 LRRELPLA
-93 LTLRKARLRL
+93 LTLRKARLGL

-137 GKRLFLPSMRL
+137 GGRLFLPSMRL

-208 QVGPSGM
+208 RVGPSGM

-221 EGGVVELVGF
+221 EGGAVELVGF

-268 KGHRYRF
+268 RGERYRF
-275 QMEGLPKLPAL
+275 RMEGQPRLPAL

-300 RLSLEGE
+300 RLVLEGE

-313 VRGRFAG
+313 VRGRFVG

-345 KAEGRLFDRDYAL
+345 EAEGRLFDRDYAL

-368 GSLEDTLGSRLAL
+368 GSLADTLGSRLAL

-604 GLGLGLTYKEGLRLQ
+604 GLGLRLTYGEALRLQ

-654 VLGQGKRL
+654 VLGEGKRL

-676 YPEVRLAGRLL
+676 YPEVRLLGRLL

-813 GASLRFLGRASGL
+813 GAGLRFLGQAPGL

-867 RLATSFGEALFQGEE
+867 RLAASFGEALFQGEE

-900 ISPEGASLTFR
+900 VSPEGATLTFR
-911 GAYKAGGL
+911 GAYRAGGL
-919 EVLARGEG
+919 EVRARGEG

-939 GEAQVPHLDPMAFGG
+939 GEARVPHLDPMAFGG

-978 YRGHLDLPLALLGK
+978 YRGHLDLPLTLLGK

-1001 GEGLKVVG
+1001 GEGLKVAG

-1024 AYGDK
+1024 AYGDG
-1029 PSLNLRLPGGEAHLE
+1029 PSLSLRLPGGEARLE

-1065 LTRKAWARLAL
+1065 LTGKAWARLAL

-1115 DWREGKLKGL
+1115 DWREGKLMGL

-1187 EGEVG
+1187 EGEMG

-1233 EGLEAEALWKAP
+1233 EGLEAEALWEAP

-1256 SLRARGRAEVEGFQ
+1256 SLWARGRAEVEGFQ

-1277 GPEGYRGSLKAVGRG
+1277 GPEGYRGSLKAVGWG

-1392 LALEEGR
+1392 LALAEGR

-1412 LPARLRASADGPLAN
+1412 LPARLRASADGPFAD

-1527 CLPRPLG
+1527 CLPPPLG
-1534 KCPGLRADLEGN
+1534 KCPGLRADLEGG

-1587 RGAGLDLQG
+1587 RGAGLDLEG
-1596 EGLPLEGRLE
+1596 EGLPLKGRLE
-1606 LFPLALTYRYGG
+1606 LFPLALTYRYEG
-1618 PLPQGLGALWAE
+1618 PLPQGLGALWAQ

-1659 ALAGEGFAGEVGL
+1659 ALAGEGVSGEVGL

-1732 EGQVSWKEAWGGRL
+1732 EGQVSWKEAWAGRL
-1746 AFREGWVEFAGKGL
+1746 AFREGWLDFAGKGF
-1760 PEVRGEVLGVGAAL
+1760 PEVRGEVLGVGVAL

-1799 FGLTARGEGKEVRL
+1799 FGLTARGEGKEVAL

-1847 YGEGRVSGRLALE
+1847 YGEGRVSGRLALD
-1860 LGGFF
+1860 LGGLL
-1865 LDLVGAG
+1865 LDLEGTG

-1880 HPASPWW
+1880 HPDSPWW
-1887 AAGAGSLLGE
+1887 AAGAGSLEGE

-1932 LSGGLT
+1932 LSGSLT
-1938 YPAGGELEVDL
+1938 YPAGGELKVDL
-1949 PLAPLGSRFG
+1949 PLAPLESRFG
-1959 GRVHGEGYRVEGVLA
+1959 GRVHGEGYQVEGVLA
-1974 GGVGRIGV
+1974 GGVGRMGV

-2019 RVAAR
+2019 SLAAR

-2038 KRLPLSLRAS
+2038 KRLPLSLKVS
-2048 LAPGRGEGEGR
+2048 LAPGRAEGEGR

-2067 GLEGDRVALAGE
+2067 
-2079 GFAGEVGLE
+2079 
-2088 GVRLVLEGFRLG
+2088 
-2100 PLALSGRAEGPF
+2100 S
-2112 SGAHV
+2112 
-2117 DLSLSAFGREA
+2117 
-2128 RAVGRVGTEGLALAF
+2128 
-2143 SGDLEGQVSWKEA
+2143 
-2156 WGGRLAFREGWVEF
+2156 
-2170 AGKGLPEVR
+2170 
-2179 GEVLGVGAA
+2179 
-2188 LLWPRLEVS
+2188 
-2197 GLEVDLLARE
+2197 
-2207 ARGETALFGLTARG
+2207 
-2221 EGKEVRLG
+2221 
-2229 YRVPGLDLPLEG
+2229 
-2241 RLDLSALALELT
+2241 
-2253 SPKGEGALRY
+2253 
-2263 GEGRVSGRLALE
+2263 
-2275 LGGFFLDLV
+2275 
-2284 GAGDRVRLVGRHP
+2284 
-2297 ASPWWAAGAGSLLGE
+2297 
-2312 VDLQGAYRLD
+2312 
-2322 YRAGPQALTLTGRLL
+2322 
-2337 EARLVAEGPYLS
+2337 
-2349 GGLTYPAGGELEV
+2349 
-2362 DLPLAPLG
+2362 
-2370 SRFGGRVHGE
+2370 
-2380 GYRVEGV
+2380 
-2387 LAGGVGRI
+2387 
-2395 GVKGRLLPLEGELTL
+2395 
-2410 EETALEDFLARYAP
+2410 
-2424 YLKGR
+2424 
-2429 VSGRLRVAAREAQG
+2429 
-2443 EVAGFVEVSGKRLPL
+2443 
-2458 SLRASLAPG
+2458 
-2467 RGEGEGRIG
+2467 
-2476 ESPFR
+2476 
-2481 LGLEGD
+2481 
-2487 RVALAG
+2487 
-2493 EGFAGE
+2493 
-2499 VGLEGVRL
+2499 
-2507 VLEGFRLGPLAL
+2507 
-2519 SGRAE
+2519 
-2524 GPFSGAHVDLSL
+2524 
-2536 SAFGR
+2536 
-2541 EARAVGRV
+2541 
-2549 GTEGLALAFSG
+2549 
-2560 DLEGQVSWKEAW
+2560 
-2572 GGRLAFR
+2572 
-2579 EGWVEFAG
+2579 
-2587 KGLPEVRGEVLGVGA
+2587 
-2602 ALLWPR
+2602 
-2608 LEVSGLE
+2608 
-2615 VDLLAREAR
+2615 
-2624 GETALFG
+2624 
-2631 LTARGEGKEVRL
+2631 
-2643 GYRVPGLDLPLEGR
+2643 
-2657 LDLSALAL
+2657 
-2665 ELTSPKG
+2665 
-2672 EGALR
+2672 
-2677 YGEGRVSGRL
+2677 
-2687 ALELGGFFLDL
+2687 
-2698 VGAGDRVRLV
+2698 
-2708 GRHPASPWWA
+2708 
-2718 AGAGS
+2718 
-2723 LLGEVDLQ
+2723 
-2731 GAYRLDYRAG
+2731 
-2741 PQALTLTGRLL
+2741 
-2752 EARLV
+2752 
-2757 AEGPYLSGGLT
+2757 
-2768 YPAGGELEVDL
+2768 
-2779 PLAPLGS
+2779 
-2786 RFGGRVHGE
+2786 
-2795 GYRVEGVL
+2795 
-2803 AGGVGR
+2803 
-2809 IGVKGRLLPLEG
+2809 
-2821 ELTLEETALEDFLAR
+2821 
-2836 YAPYLKGRV
+2836 
-2845 SGRLRVAAREAQ
+2845 
-2857 GEVAGFVEVSGKRLP
+2857 
-2872 LSLRASLAPGR
+2872 
-2883 GEGEGRIG
+2883 
-2891 ESPFRLGL
+2891 L
-2899 EGDRVDLSASPRAFP
+2899 EGDRVDFSASPRAFP

-2927 GEAYWTGAVRLRF
+2927 GEAYWTGAARLRF

-3057 VAGYLPNGL
+3057 VAGYLPTGL

-3126 TYGVALRLGQAEAE
+3126 TYGVALRLGEAEAE

-3206 SEGVKVAEK
+3206 GEGVKVAEK

-3234 LVQESLAQGELK
+3234 LVQERLAQGELK

-3257 PFLTGEVQALWGSF
+3257 PFLAGEVQALWGSF
-3271 RLWDSLFTLDPA
+3271 RLWDSLFTLDPG
-3283 SSRLQFSPDRGLLP
+3283 SSRLQFSPDRGFLP

-3342 EPEIYALLTLG
+3342 EPEIYALLALG
-3353 TPDATRLA
+3353 TPDVARLT

-3404 GLGETRFSI
+3404 ELGETRFSI

>member
-1 MLRGMR
+1 MR
-7 RGLLLLLLLG
+7 RGLLLLLLG

-52 LLLGLR
+52 PLFGLR
-58 LRWVE
+58 LKRVA
-63 LEGEGIRLQAEE
+63 LQGEGIRLQAEE

-85 LRREFPLA
+85 LRRELPLA
-93 LTLRKARLRL
+93 LTLRKARLGL

-116 PAVRVV
+116 PAVRVL
-122 FRSLRLEEVEAELPR
+122 FRSLRLEEVEADLPR
-137 GKRLFLPSMRL
+137 GRRLFLPSMRL

-208 QVGPSGM
+208 RVGPSGM

-236 EGEVLLRDER
+236 EGEILFRDER

-275 QMEGLPKLPAL
+275 QMEGSPKLPAL

-300 RLSLEGE
+300 RLVLEGE

-345 KAEGRLFDRDYAL
+345 EAEGRLFDRDYAL

-481 LGGRLSAELRYDAP
+481 LGGRLSAELRYDSL

-580 RLLTPLGEVPLK
+580 RLLTPLGEVPLE

-604 GLGLGLTYKEGLRLQ
+604 GLGLRLTYGEGLRLQ

-654 VLGQGKRL
+654 VLGEGKRL

-676 YPEVRLAGRLL
+676 YPEVRLLGRLL

-727 LPFRYRGAEGRL
+727 LPFRYRGVEGRL

-772 GGEVPALGAWSL
+772 RGEVPALGAWSL

-813 GASLRFLGRASGL
+813 GASLRFLGRAPGL

-853 ARAFGTWGHRGGRM
+853 ARAFGTWGHRGGRI
-867 RLATSFGEALFQGEE
+867 RLAASFGEALFQGEE

-900 ISPEGASLTFR
+900 VSPEGASLTFL
-911 GAYKAGGL
+911 GAYGAGGL
-919 EVLARGEG
+919 EVRARGEG

-1001 GEGLKVVG
+1001 GEGLKAVG

-1024 AYGDK
+1024 AYGDRL
-1029 PSLNLRLPGGEAHLE
+1029 SLSLRLPGGEARLE

-1065 LTRKAWARLAL
+1065 LTGKAWARLAL

-1102 SLVLPE
+1102 SLLLPE

-1115 DWREGKLKGL
+1115 DWREGKLMGL

-1151 GFAGPL
+1151 GFAGPP

-1233 EGLEAEALWKAP
+1233 EGLEAEALWEAP
-1245 MAFSARYEDGL
+1245 MAFSARYGDGL

-1315 GEASGLEVFG
+1315 GEASGLEVSG

-1392 LALEEGR
+1392 LALAEGR

-1412 LPARLRASADGPLAN
+1412 LPVRLRASADGPLAD

-1441 GKVWPWPLR
+1441 GRVWLWPLR

-1489 LGALTFRY
+1489 LGALAFRY

-1508 GRFTLRGEGG
+1508 GRFTLRGQGG

-1534 KCPGLRADLEGN
+1534 ECPGLRADLEGN

-1587 RGAGLDLQG
+1587 RGAGLDLEG
-1596 EGLPLEGRLE
+1596 EGLPLEGRLG

-1630 GTYPGPWLLGTYRYG
+1630 GTYPGPWLSGTYRYG

-1659 ALAGEGFAGEVGL
+1659 ALAGEGVSGEVGL
-1672 EGVRLVLEGF
+1672 EGIALTLSGF
-1682 RLGPLALSGRAEG
+1682 RYGPLTLSGRAEG

-1732 EGQVSWKEAWGGRL
+1732 EGQVSWKEAWAGRL
-1746 AFREGWVEFAGKGL
+1746 AFREGWVDFAGKGL
-1760 PEVRGEVLGVGAAL
+1760 PEVRGEVLGVGVAL

-1787 LLAREARGETAL
+1787 LLAREASGETAL
-1799 FGLTARGEGKEVRL
+1799 LGLAARGEGKEVFL

-1860 LGGFF
+1860 LGGFL
-1865 LDLVGAG
+1865 LDLEGAG

-1887 AAGAGSLLGE
+1887 AAGAGSLVGE

-1938 YPAGGELEVDL
+1938 YPAGGELGVDL

-1993 TLEETAL
+1993 TLEETAV

-2038 KRLPLSLRAS
+2038 KRLPLSLK
-2048 LAPGRGEGEGR
+2048 
-2059 IGESPFRL
+2059 
-2067 GLEGDRVALAGE
+2067 V
-2079 GFAGEVGLE
+2079 
-2088 GVRLVLEGFRLG
+2088 
-2100 PLALSGRAEGPF
+2100 
-2112 SGAHV
+2112 
-2117 DLSLSAFGREA
+2117 
-2128 RAVGRVGTEGLALAF
+2128 
-2143 SGDLEGQVSWKEA
+2143 
-2156 WGGRLAFREGWVEF
+2156 
-2170 AGKGLPEVR
+2170 
-2179 GEVLGVGAA
+2179 
-2188 LLWPRLEVS
+2188 
-2197 GLEVDLLARE
+2197 
-2207 ARGETALFGLTARG
+2207 
-2221 EGKEVRLG
+2221 
-2229 YRVPGLDLPLEG
+2229 
-2241 RLDLSALALELT
+2241 
-2253 SPKGEGALRY
+2253 
-2263 GEGRVSGRLALE
+2263 
-2275 LGGFFLDLV
+2275 
-2284 GAGDRVRLVGRHP
+2284 
-2297 ASPWWAAGAGSLLGE
+2297 
-2312 VDLQGAYRLD
+2312 
-2322 YRAGPQALTLTGRLL
+2322 
-2337 EARLVAEGPYLS
+2337 
-2349 GGLTYPAGGELEV
+2349 
-2362 DLPLAPLG
+2362 
-2370 SRFGGRVHGE
+2370 
-2380 GYRVEGV
+2380 
-2387 LAGGVGRI
+2387 
-2395 GVKGRLLPLEGELTL
+2395 
-2410 EETALEDFLARYAP
+2410 
-2424 YLKGR
+2424 
-2429 VSGRLRVAAREAQG
+2429 
-2443 EVAGFVEVSGKRLPL
+2443 
-2458 SLRASLAPG
+2458 
-2467 RGEGEGRIG
+2467 
-2476 ESPFR
+2476 
-2481 LGLEGD
+2481 
-2487 RVALAG
+2487 
-2493 EGFAGE
+2493 
-2499 VGLEGVRL
+2499 
-2507 VLEGFRLGPLAL
+2507 
-2519 SGRAE
+2519 
-2524 GPFSGAHVDLSL
+2524 
-2536 SAFGR
+2536 
-2541 EARAVGRV
+2541 
-2549 GTEGLALAFSG
+2549 
-2560 DLEGQVSWKEAW
+2560 
-2572 GGRLAFR
+2572 
-2579 EGWVEFAG
+2579 
-2587 KGLPEVRGEVLGVGA
+2587 
-2602 ALLWPR
+2602 
-2608 LEVSGLE
+2608 
-2615 VDLLAREAR
+2615 
-2624 GETALFG
+2624 
-2631 LTARGEGKEVRL
+2631 
-2643 GYRVPGLDLPLEGR
+2643 
-2657 LDLSALAL
+2657 
-2665 ELTSPKG
+2665 
-2672 EGALR
+2672 
-2677 YGEGRVSGRL
+2677 
-2687 ALELGGFFLDL
+2687 
-2698 VGAGDRVRLV
+2698 
-2708 GRHPASPWWA
+2708 
-2718 AGAGS
+2718 
-2723 LLGEVDLQ
+2723 
-2731 GAYRLDYRAG
+2731 
-2741 PQALTLTGRLL
+2741 
-2752 EARLV
+2752 
-2757 AEGPYLSGGLT
+2757 
-2768 YPAGGELEVDL
+2768 
-2779 PLAPLGS
+2779 
-2786 RFGGRVHGE
+2786 
-2795 GYRVEGVL
+2795 
-2803 AGGVGR
+2803 
-2809 IGVKGRLLPLEG
+2809 
-2821 ELTLEETALEDFLAR
+2821 
-2836 YAPYLKGRV
+2836 
-2845 SGRLRVAAREAQ
+2845 
-2857 GEVAGFVEVSGKRLP
+2857 
-2872 LSLRASLAPGR
+2872 SLAPGR

-2927 GEAYWTGAVRLRF
+2927 GEAYWTGAARLRF

-3057 VAGYLPNGL
+3057 VAGYLPTGL
-3066 LALNGGARAEGE
+3066 LSLNGGARAEGE

-3126 TYGVALRLGQAEAE
+3126 TYGVALRLGEAEAE

-3193 RLAIPEASARNLS
+3193 RLAIPEASTRNLS

-3215 PAPVPLVFEGV
+3215 PTPVPLVFEGV
-3226 RLFAERGV
+3226 RLFAERGI
-3234 LVQESLAQGELK
+3234 LVQERLAQGELK

-3314 SAEGEFVRENGRVKV
+3314 SAEGELVRENGRAKV

-3387 AFGLDRFQVEVP
+3387 AFGLDRLQVEVP

-3404 GLGETRFSI
+3404 ELGETRFSI

-3469 LTSSLAVSLGLE
+3469 LTPSLAVSLGLE

>member
-30 GLVDRALPLLGFRGS
+30 GAVDRALPLLGFRGS

-52 LLLGLR
+52 LLFGLR
-58 LRWVE
+58 LKRVA
-63 LEGEGIRLQAEE
+63 LQGEGLELWAEE

-85 LRREFPLA
+85 LRRELPLA

-137 GKRLFLPSMRL
+137 GRRLFLPSMRL

-221 EGGVVELVGF
+221 EGGAVELVGF

-236 EGEVLLRDER
+236 EGEVLFRDER

-320 EGRLLGEPFR
+320 EGRLLGELFR
-330 HRGTLAFDRVFTLEA
+330 LRGTLAFDRVFTLEA

-604 GLGLGLTYKEGLRLQ
+604 GLGLSLTYKEGLRLQ

-654 VLGQGKRL
+654 MLGQGKRL

-813 GASLRFLGRASGL
+813 GASLRFLGQAPGL

-867 RLATSFGEALFQGEE
+867 RLATSFGEVLFQGEE

-900 ISPEGASLTFR
+900 ISPEGASLTFL
-911 GAYKAGGL
+911 GAYKASGL
-919 EVLARGEG
+919 EVRARGEG

-939 GEAQVPHLDPMAFGG
+939 GEARVPYLDPMAFQG

-978 YRGHLDLPLALLGK
+978 YRGRLDLPLALLGK

-1001 GEGLKVVG
+1001 GEGLKVAG

-1024 AYGDK
+1024 AYGDG
-1029 PSLNLRLPGGEAHLE
+1029 PSLNLRLPGGEARLE

-1065 LTRKAWARLAL
+1065 LTGKAWARLAL

-1157 SALKVQARYREE
+1157 SALKVQARYEEE

-1178 VVDLLALKG
+1178 VVDLLAVKG

-1233 EGLEAEALWKAP
+1233 EGLEAEALWEAP
-1245 MAFSARYEDGL
+1245 MAFSARYKDGL
-1256 SLRARGRAEVEGFQ
+1256 SLWARGRAEVEGFQ
-1270 VEADLAH
+1270 VEADLGY

-1392 LALEEGR
+1392 LALAEGR
-1399 LSLELDQDLTPFG
+1399 LSLELDQNLTPFG
-1412 LPARLRASADGPLAN
+1412 LPARLRASADGPFAD

-1508 GRFTLRGEGG
+1508 GRFTLRGEGD

-1527 CLPRPLG
+1527 CLPPPLG
-1534 KCPGLRADLEGN
+1534 KCPGLRADLEGD

-1659 ALAGEGFAGEVGL
+1659 ALAGEGVSGEVGL
-1672 EGVRLVLEGF
+1672 EGIALTLSGF
-1682 RLGPLALSGRAEG
+1682 RYGPLTLSGRAEG

-1710 REARAVGRV
+1710 REARAVGRM

-1732 EGQVSWKEAWGGRL
+1732 EGQVSWKEAWAGRL
-1746 AFREGWVEFAGKGL
+1746 AFREGWLDFAGKGF
-1760 PEVRGEVLGVGAAL
+1760 PEVRGEVLGVGVAL

-1799 FGLTARGEGKEVRL
+1799 FGLTARGEGKEVAL

-1847 YGEGRVSGRLALE
+1847 YGEGRVSGRLALD
-1860 LGGFF
+1860 LGGFL
-1865 LDLVGAG
+1865 LDLEGAG

-1932 LSGGLT
+1932 LSGSLT
-1938 YPAGGELEVDL
+1938 YPAGGELKVDL

-1959 GRVHGEGYRVEGVLA
+1959 GQVHGEGYQVEGVLA

-1993 TLEETAL
+1993 TLEETAV

-2019 RVAAR
+2019 SVTAQ

-2038 KRLPLSLRAS
+2038 KRLPLSLKVS

-2059 IGESPFRL
+2059 IGESPFH
-2067 GLEGDRVALAGE
+2067 
-2079 GFAGEVGLE
+2079 
-2088 GVRLVLEGFRLG
+2088 
-2100 PLALSGRAEGPF
+2100 LS
-2112 SGAHV
+2112 
-2117 DLSLSAFGREA
+2117 
-2128 RAVGRVGTEGLALAF
+2128 
-2143 SGDLEGQVSWKEA
+2143 
-2156 WGGRLAFREGWVEF
+2156 
-2170 AGKGLPEVR
+2170 
-2179 GEVLGVGAA
+2179 
-2188 LLWPRLEVS
+2188 
-2197 GLEVDLLARE
+2197 
-2207 ARGETALFGLTARG
+2207 
-2221 EGKEVRLG
+2221 
-2229 YRVPGLDLPLEG
+2229 
-2241 RLDLSALALELT
+2241 
-2253 SPKGEGALRY
+2253 
-2263 GEGRVSGRLALE
+2263 
-2275 LGGFFLDLV
+2275 
-2284 GAGDRVRLVGRHP
+2284 
-2297 ASPWWAAGAGSLLGE
+2297 
-2312 VDLQGAYRLD
+2312 
-2322 YRAGPQALTLTGRLL
+2322 
-2337 EARLVAEGPYLS
+2337 
-2349 GGLTYPAGGELEV
+2349 
-2362 DLPLAPLG
+2362 
-2370 SRFGGRVHGE
+2370 
-2380 GYRVEGV
+2380 
-2387 LAGGVGRI
+2387 
-2395 GVKGRLLPLEGELTL
+2395 
-2410 EETALEDFLARYAP
+2410 
-2424 YLKGR
+2424 
-2429 VSGRLRVAAREAQG
+2429 
-2443 EVAGFVEVSGKRLPL
+2443 
-2458 SLRASLAPG
+2458 
-2467 RGEGEGRIG
+2467 
-2476 ESPFR
+2476 
-2481 LGLEGD
+2481 
-2487 RVALAG
+2487 
-2493 EGFAGE
+2493 
-2499 VGLEGVRL
+2499 
-2507 VLEGFRLGPLAL
+2507 
-2519 SGRAE
+2519 
-2524 GPFSGAHVDLSL
+2524 
-2536 SAFGR
+2536 
-2541 EARAVGRV
+2541 
-2549 GTEGLALAFSG
+2549 
-2560 DLEGQVSWKEAW
+2560 
-2572 GGRLAFR
+2572 
-2579 EGWVEFAG
+2579 
-2587 KGLPEVRGEVLGVGA
+2587 
-2602 ALLWPR
+2602 
-2608 LEVSGLE
+2608 
-2615 VDLLAREAR
+2615 
-2624 GETALFG
+2624 
-2631 LTARGEGKEVRL
+2631 
-2643 GYRVPGLDLPLEGR
+2643 
-2657 LDLSALAL
+2657 
-2665 ELTSPKG
+2665 
-2672 EGALR
+2672 
-2677 YGEGRVSGRL
+2677 
-2687 ALELGGFFLDL
+2687 
-2698 VGAGDRVRLV
+2698 
-2708 GRHPASPWWA
+2708 
-2718 AGAGS
+2718 
-2723 LLGEVDLQ
+2723 
-2731 GAYRLDYRAG
+2731 
-2741 PQALTLTGRLL
+2741 
-2752 EARLV
+2752 
-2757 AEGPYLSGGLT
+2757 
-2768 YPAGGELEVDL
+2768 
-2779 PLAPLGS
+2779 
-2786 RFGGRVHGE
+2786 
-2795 GYRVEGVL
+2795 
-2803 AGGVGR
+2803 
-2809 IGVKGRLLPLEG
+2809 
-2821 ELTLEETALEDFLAR
+2821 
-2836 YAPYLKGRV
+2836 
-2845 SGRLRVAAREAQ
+2845 
-2857 GEVAGFVEVSGKRLP
+2857 
-2872 LSLRASLAPGR
+2872 
-2883 GEGEGRIG
+2883 
-2891 ESPFRLGL
+2891 L

-2927 GEAYWTGAVRLRF
+2927 GEAYWTGAARLRF

-3057 VAGYLPNGL
+3057 VAGYLPKGL

-3126 TYGVALRLGQAEAE
+3126 TYGVALRLGEAEAE

-3206 SEGVKVAEK
+3206 NEGVKVAEK

-3404 GLGETRFSI
+3404 ELGETRFSI

>member
-1 MLRGMR
+1 MR
-7 RGLLLLLLLG
+7 RGLLLLFLG

-85 LRREFPLA
+85 LRRELPLA

-137 GKRLFLPSMRL
+137 GRRLFLPSLRL

-208 QVGPSGM
+208 RVGPSGM

-221 EGGVVELVGF
+221 EGGAVELVGF

-345 KAEGRLFDRDYAL
+345 EAEGRLFDRDYAL

-604 GLGLGLTYKEGLRLQ
+604 GLGLRLTYKEGLRLQ

-727 LPFRYRGAEGRL
+727 LPFRYRGVEGRL

-813 GASLRFLGRASGL
+813 GASLRFLGRAPGL

-900 ISPEGASLTFR
+900 VSPEGASLTFL
-911 GAYKAGGL
+911 GAYRAGGL

-939 GEAQVPHLDPMAFGG
+939 GEARVPYLDPMAFQG

-978 YRGHLDLPLALLGK
+978 YRGHLDLPLTLLGK

-1001 GEGLKVVG
+1001 GEGLKVAG

-1024 AYGDK
+1024 AYGDG

-1055 APLAEALGVS
+1055 APLAEAFGVS
-1065 LTRKAWARLAL
+1065 LTGKAWARLAL

-1102 SLVLPE
+1102 SLLLPE

-1178 VVDLLALKG
+1178 VVDLLAVKG

-1233 EGLEAEALWKAP
+1233 EGLEAEALWEAP

-1256 SLRARGRAEVEGFQ
+1256 SLWARGWAEVEGFQ

-1358 LVGEGKR
+1358 LVGEEKR

-1392 LALEEGR
+1392 LALAEGR

-1412 LPARLRASADGPLAN
+1412 LPARLRASADGPFAD

-1508 GRFTLRGEGG
+1508 GRFTLRGEGD

-1527 CLPRPLG
+1527 CLPLPLG

-1587 RGAGLDLQG
+1587 RGAGLDLEG

-1659 ALAGEGFAGEVGL
+1659 ALAGEGVSGEVGL

-1732 EGQVSWKEAWGGRL
+1732 EGQVSWREAWAGRL
-1746 AFREGWVEFAGKGL
+1746 AFREGWLEFAGKGL
-1760 PEVRGEVLGVGAAL
+1760 PEVRGEVLGVGVAL

-1799 FGLTARGEGKEVRL
+1799 FGLTARGEGKEVAL

-1913 ALTLTGR
+1913 VLTLTGR

-1932 LSGGLT
+1932 FSGGLT

-1993 TLEETAL
+1993 TLEETAV

-2019 RVAAR
+2019 RVTAQ
-2024 EAQGEVAGFVEVSG
+2024 EAQGEVAGFVEVAER
-2038 KRLPLSLRAS
+2038 RLPLSLKVS
-2048 LAPGRGEGEGR
+2048 LAPGRAEGEGR

-2067 GLEGDRVALAGE
+2067 
-2079 GFAGEVGLE
+2079 
-2088 GVRLVLEGFRLG
+2088 
-2100 PLALSGRAEGPF
+2100 S
-2112 SGAHV
+2112 
-2117 DLSLSAFGREA
+2117 
-2128 RAVGRVGTEGLALAF
+2128 
-2143 SGDLEGQVSWKEA
+2143 
-2156 WGGRLAFREGWVEF
+2156 
-2170 AGKGLPEVR
+2170 
-2179 GEVLGVGAA
+2179 
-2188 LLWPRLEVS
+2188 
-2197 GLEVDLLARE
+2197 
-2207 ARGETALFGLTARG
+2207 
-2221 EGKEVRLG
+2221 
-2229 YRVPGLDLPLEG
+2229 
-2241 RLDLSALALELT
+2241 
-2253 SPKGEGALRY
+2253 
-2263 GEGRVSGRLALE
+2263 
-2275 LGGFFLDLV
+2275 
-2284 GAGDRVRLVGRHP
+2284 
-2297 ASPWWAAGAGSLLGE
+2297 
-2312 VDLQGAYRLD
+2312 
-2322 YRAGPQALTLTGRLL
+2322 
-2337 EARLVAEGPYLS
+2337 
-2349 GGLTYPAGGELEV
+2349 
-2362 DLPLAPLG
+2362 
-2370 SRFGGRVHGE
+2370 
-2380 GYRVEGV
+2380 
-2387 LAGGVGRI
+2387 
-2395 GVKGRLLPLEGELTL
+2395 
-2410 EETALEDFLARYAP
+2410 
-2424 YLKGR
+2424 
-2429 VSGRLRVAAREAQG
+2429 
-2443 EVAGFVEVSGKRLPL
+2443 
-2458 SLRASLAPG
+2458 
-2467 RGEGEGRIG
+2467 
-2476 ESPFR
+2476 
-2481 LGLEGD
+2481 
-2487 RVALAG
+2487 
-2493 EGFAGE
+2493 
-2499 VGLEGVRL
+2499 
-2507 VLEGFRLGPLAL
+2507 
-2519 SGRAE
+2519 
-2524 GPFSGAHVDLSL
+2524 
-2536 SAFGR
+2536 
-2541 EARAVGRV
+2541 
-2549 GTEGLALAFSG
+2549 
-2560 DLEGQVSWKEAW
+2560 
-2572 GGRLAFR
+2572 
-2579 EGWVEFAG
+2579 
-2587 KGLPEVRGEVLGVGA
+2587 
-2602 ALLWPR
+2602 
-2608 LEVSGLE
+2608 
-2615 VDLLAREAR
+2615 
-2624 GETALFG
+2624 
-2631 LTARGEGKEVRL
+2631 
-2643 GYRVPGLDLPLEGR
+2643 
-2657 LDLSALAL
+2657 
-2665 ELTSPKG
+2665 
-2672 EGALR
+2672 
-2677 YGEGRVSGRL
+2677 
-2687 ALELGGFFLDL
+2687 
-2698 VGAGDRVRLV
+2698 
-2708 GRHPASPWWA
+2708 
-2718 AGAGS
+2718 
-2723 LLGEVDLQ
+2723 
-2731 GAYRLDYRAG
+2731 
-2741 PQALTLTGRLL
+2741 
-2752 EARLV
+2752 
-2757 AEGPYLSGGLT
+2757 
-2768 YPAGGELEVDL
+2768 
-2779 PLAPLGS
+2779 
-2786 RFGGRVHGE
+2786 
-2795 GYRVEGVL
+2795 
-2803 AGGVGR
+2803 
-2809 IGVKGRLLPLEG
+2809 
-2821 ELTLEETALEDFLAR
+2821 
-2836 YAPYLKGRV
+2836 
-2845 SGRLRVAAREAQ
+2845 
-2857 GEVAGFVEVSGKRLP
+2857 
-2872 LSLRASLAPGR
+2872 
-2883 GEGEGRIG
+2883 
-2891 ESPFRLGL
+2891 L

-2927 GEAYWTGAVRLRF
+2927 GEAYWTGAARLRF

-2977 TLYVDHLR
+2977 TLYVDYLR

-3046 QMEAFRFRLGP
+3046 QAEAFRFRLGP
-3057 VAGYLPNGL
+3057 VAGYLPTGL

-3140 GTLFPLRLAGYGRLP
+3140 GTLFPLRLAGYGRLL

-3206 SEGVKVAEK
+3206 GEGVKVAEK

-3234 LVQESLAQGELK
+3234 LVQERLAQGELK

-3314 SAEGEFVRENGRVKV
+3314 SAEGELVRENGRVKV

-3353 TPDATRLA
+3353 TPDVARLT

>member
-30 GLVDRALPLLGFRGS
+30 GLVDWALPLLGFRGS

-85 LRREFPLA
+85 LRRELPLA
-93 LTLRKARLRL
+93 LTLKKARLRL

-221 EGGVVELVGF
+221 EGGAVELVGF

-268 KGHRYRF
+268 RGERYRF
-275 QMEGLPKLPAL
+275 RMEGQPRLPAL

-330 HRGTLAFDRVFTLEA
+330 HRGTLAFDRVFTLEVE
-345 KAEGRLFDRDYAL
+345 AEGRLFDRDYAL
-358 SFALRGGRYG
+358 SFALEGPKYW
-368 GSLEDTLGSRLAL
+368 GSYRDTLGSLLAL
-381 EGEGSR
+381 EGEGNG
-387 LRVRGRAA
+387 LQIRGKAA
-395 WPRPLEGLA
+395 WPKPLEGLA
-404 AVDFRQEGKRWRLGL
+404 EVAFSGEGRRWRLGVE
-419 QSPGVR
+419 SPGVQ

-434 SGEVRGEGEKV
+434 SGEVQGEGDRV
-445 AGRLGPL
+445 WGRLGPL
-452 GLSGTWGSLALTL
+452 SLSGTWGSLALTL
-465 APTPMVV
+465 APTPMGV

-481 LGGRLSAELRYDAP
+481 LGGRLSAELRYDSP
-495 YARFPLSVRQEAW
+495 YARFPLGVRQEAW
-508 GFRFQSPYGEGSYRG
+508 GFRFQSPYGEGRYRG

-604 GLGLGLTYKEGLRLQ
+604 GLGLRLTYKEGLRLQ

-654 VLGQGKRL
+654 VLGEGKRL

-727 LPFRYRGAEGRL
+727 LPFRYRGVEGRL

-799 GLPKGGLR
+799 GLLKGGLR

-813 GASLRFLGRASGL
+813 GASLRFLGRAPGL

-867 RLATSFGEALFQGEE
+867 RLAASFGEALFQGEE

-888 RLSGPYLEGEGR
+888 RLLGPYLEGEGR

-911 GAYKAGGL
+911 GAYRAGGL

-939 GEAQVPHLDPMAFGG
+939 GEARVPHLDPMAFGG

-1001 GEGLKVVG
+1001 GESLKVTG

-1024 AYGDK
+1024 AYGDG
-1029 PSLNLRLPGGEAHLE
+1029 PSLSLRLPGGEARLE
-1044 GREVVLALEEV
+1044 GREVVLVLEEV

-1065 LTRKAWARLAL
+1065 LTGKAWARLVL

-1095 TYRGTLL
+1095 AYRGTLL
-1102 SLVLPE
+1102 SLLLPD

-1115 DWREGKLKGL
+1115 DWREGKLMGL

-1233 EGLEAEALWKAP
+1233 EGLVVEALWEAP
-1245 MAFSARYEDGL
+1245 MAFSASYGDGL
-1256 SLRARGRAEVEGFQ
+1256 SLRARGRAEEEGFQ
-1270 VEADLAH
+1270 VEADLGY

-1315 GEASGLEVFG
+1315 GEASGPEVFG

-1345 GRLPELSLEGEGA
+1345 GRLPEFSLEGEGA

-1392 LALEEGR
+1392 LALAEGR

-1412 LPARLRASADGPLAN
+1412 LPARLRASADGPFAD

-1460 GVEARYEGSLALRFL
+1460 GVEARYEGSFALHFL

-1527 CLPRPLG
+1527 CLPPPLG
-1534 KCPGLRADLEGN
+1534 ECPGLRADLEGD

-1565 FLGELTGEGRLA
+1565 FLGELNGEGRLA
-1577 TPYGAVRLLG
+1577 TPNGAVRLLG

-1606 LFPLALTYRYGG
+1606 LYPLALTYRYGG

-1645 DLALE
+1645 NLALE

-1695 PFSGAHVDLSLSAFG
+1695 PFSGAHVDLSLAAFG

-1719 GTEGLALAFSGDL
+1719 GTEELALAFSGDL
-1732 EGQVSWKEAWGGRL
+1732 EGQVSWKEAWAGRL
-1746 AFREGWVEFAGKGL
+1746 AFREGWVDFAGKGF
-1760 PEVRGEVLGVGAAL
+1760 PEVRGEILGVGVAL

-1787 LLAREARGETAL
+1787 LLALEARGETAL
-1799 FGLTARGEGKEVRL
+1799 LGLTARGEGKEVLL

-1824 EGRLDLSAL
+1824 KGRLDLSAL

-1860 LGGFF
+1860 LGGFL

-1872 DRVRLVGR
+1872 DRVRLVGQ

-1932 LSGGLT
+1932 LSGSLT
-1938 YPAGGELEVDL
+1938 YPAGGELMVDL
-1949 PLAPLGSRFG
+1949 PLAPLESRFG
-1959 GRVHGEGYRVEGVLA
+1959 GRVHGEGYQVEGVLA

-2019 RVAAR
+2019 SLAAQ
-2024 EAQGEVAGFVEVSG
+2024 EAQGEVVGFVEVSG
-2038 KRLPLSLRAS
+2038 KRLPLSLKVS
-2048 LAPGRGEGEGR
+2048 LAPGRAEGEGR

-2067 GLEGDRVALAGE
+2067 
-2079 GFAGEVGLE
+2079 
-2088 GVRLVLEGFRLG
+2088 
-2100 PLALSGRAEGPF
+2100 
-2112 SGAHV
+2112 
-2117 DLSLSAFGREA
+2117 SL
-2128 RAVGRVGTEGLALAF
+2128 
-2143 SGDLEGQVSWKEA
+2143 D
-2156 WGGRLAFREGWVEF
+2156 
-2170 AGKGLPEVR
+2170 
-2179 GEVLGVGAA
+2179 
-2188 LLWPRLEVS
+2188 
-2197 GLEVDLLARE
+2197 
-2207 ARGETALFGLTARG
+2207 
-2221 EGKEVRLG
+2221 
-2229 YRVPGLDLPLEG
+2229 
-2241 RLDLSALALELT
+2241 
-2253 SPKGEGALRY
+2253 
-2263 GEGRVSGRLALE
+2263 
-2275 LGGFFLDLV
+2275 
-2284 GAGDRVRLVGRHP
+2284 
-2297 ASPWWAAGAGSLLGE
+2297 
-2312 VDLQGAYRLD
+2312 
-2322 YRAGPQALTLTGRLL
+2322 
-2337 EARLVAEGPYLS
+2337 
-2349 GGLTYPAGGELEV
+2349 
-2362 DLPLAPLG
+2362 
-2370 SRFGGRVHGE
+2370 
-2380 GYRVEGV
+2380 
-2387 LAGGVGRI
+2387 
-2395 GVKGRLLPLEGELTL
+2395 
-2410 EETALEDFLARYAP
+2410 
-2424 YLKGR
+2424 
-2429 VSGRLRVAAREAQG
+2429 
-2443 EVAGFVEVSGKRLPL
+2443 
-2458 SLRASLAPG
+2458 
-2467 RGEGEGRIG
+2467 
-2476 ESPFR
+2476 
-2481 LGLEGD
+2481 
-2487 RVALAG
+2487 
-2493 EGFAGE
+2493 
-2499 VGLEGVRL
+2499 
-2507 VLEGFRLGPLAL
+2507 
-2519 SGRAE
+2519 
-2524 GPFSGAHVDLSL
+2524 
-2536 SAFGR
+2536 
-2541 EARAVGRV
+2541 
-2549 GTEGLALAFSG
+2549 
-2560 DLEGQVSWKEAW
+2560 
-2572 GGRLAFR
+2572 
-2579 EGWVEFAG
+2579 
-2587 KGLPEVRGEVLGVGA
+2587 
-2602 ALLWPR
+2602 
-2608 LEVSGLE
+2608 
-2615 VDLLAREAR
+2615 
-2624 GETALFG
+2624 
-2631 LTARGEGKEVRL
+2631 
-2643 GYRVPGLDLPLEGR
+2643 
-2657 LDLSALAL
+2657 
-2665 ELTSPKG
+2665 
-2672 EGALR
+2672 
-2677 YGEGRVSGRL
+2677 
-2687 ALELGGFFLDL
+2687 
-2698 VGAGDRVRLV
+2698 
-2708 GRHPASPWWA
+2708 
-2718 AGAGS
+2718 
-2723 LLGEVDLQ
+2723 
-2731 GAYRLDYRAG
+2731 
-2741 PQALTLTGRLL
+2741 
-2752 EARLV
+2752 
-2757 AEGPYLSGGLT
+2757 
-2768 YPAGGELEVDL
+2768 
-2779 PLAPLGS
+2779 
-2786 RFGGRVHGE
+2786 
-2795 GYRVEGVL
+2795 
-2803 AGGVGR
+2803 
-2809 IGVKGRLLPLEG
+2809 
-2821 ELTLEETALEDFLAR
+2821 
-2836 YAPYLKGRV
+2836 
-2845 SGRLRVAAREAQ
+2845 
-2857 GEVAGFVEVSGKRLP
+2857 
-2872 LSLRASLAPGR
+2872 
-2883 GEGEGRIG
+2883 
-2891 ESPFRLGL
+2891 
-2899 EGDRVDLSASPRAFP
+2899 GDRVDLLASPRAFP

-2927 GEAYWTGAVRLRF
+2927 GEAYWTGAARLRF

-2990 LWEGGGYWSPR
+2990 LWEGGGYWSPT

-3046 QMEAFRFRLGP
+3046 LMEAFRFRLGP
-3057 VAGYLPNGL
+3057 VAGYLPKGL

-3226 RLFAERGV
+3226 RLFAERGI

-3297 RFTLKAK
+3297 QFTLKAK

-3353 TPDATRLA
+3353 TPDVARLT

-3404 GLGETRFSI
+3404 ELGETRFSI

>member
-1 MLRGMR
+1 M
-7 RGLLLLLLLG
+7 
-17 LFLLLPAWPPLLK
+17 
-30 GLVDRALPLLGFRGS
+30 
-45 VGEVSGH
+45 
-52 LLLGLR
+52 
-58 LRWVE
+58 
-63 LEGEGIRLQAEE
+63 
-75 VDLFY
+75 
-80 DLLGL
+80 
-85 LRREFPLA
+85 
-93 LTLRKARLRL
+93 
-103 TWEALIPE
+103 
-111 KPGPP
+111 
-116 PAVRVV
+116 
-122 FRSLRLEEVEAELPR
+122 
-137 GKRLFLPSMRL
+137 
-148 SLVGEN
+148 
-154 PYRFLAR
+154 
-161 LPGGSFQGEAK
+161 
-172 ALSPDLSAWEV
+172 
-183 AYAGEVRGLAFF
+183 
-195 YEGLKG
+195 
-201 GRLFGVF
+201 
-208 QVGPSGM
+208 
-215 EGRARV
+215 
-221 EGGVVELVGF
+221 
-231 PLTGV
+231 
-236 EGEVLLRDER
+236 
-246 VEAVLKGVGLE
+246 
-257 GPLRAKALVDL
+257 
-268 KGHRYRF
+268 
-275 QMEGLPKLPAL
+275 
-286 ARHYGLTLPLEGEG
+286 
-300 RLSLEGE
+300 
-307 GWEAVR
+307 
-313 VRGRFAG
+313 
-320 EGRLLGEPFR
+320 
-330 HRGTLAFDRVFTLEA
+330 
-345 KAEGRLFDRDYAL
+345 
-358 SFALRGGRYG
+358 
-368 GSLEDTLGSRLAL
+368 
-381 EGEGSR
+381 
-387 LRVRGRAA
+387 
-395 WPRPLEGLA
+395 
-404 AVDFRQEGKRWRLGL
+404 
-419 QSPGVR
+419 
-425 LPLFAPLDL
+425 
-434 SGEVRGEGEKV
+434 
-445 AGRLGPL
+445 
-452 GLSGTWGSLALTL
+452 
-465 APTPMVV
+465 
-472 GSLEGEGRL
+472 
-481 LGGRLSAELRYDAP
+481 
-495 YARFPLSVRQEAW
+495 
-508 GFRFQSPYGEGSYRG
+508 
-523 GALALTLRGLP
+523 
-534 IRALDEMR
+534 
-542 LYGKALYREGG
+542 
-553 LSGRLF
+553 
-559 LKGRYLE
+559 
-566 LEAGLRRLGADLAG
+566 
-580 RLLTPLGEVPLK
+580 
-592 GRYDPGPGLLLE
+592 
-604 GLGLGLTYKEGLRLQ
+604 
-619 GQGELGGVGLRADL
+619 
-633 AYREGFSGFLD
+633 
-644 FATPY
+644 
-649 GVSGR
+649 
-654 VLGQGKRL
+654 
-662 ALKVFGLLEGEGEV
+662 
-676 YPEVRLAGRLL
+676 
-687 PPLPEGLS
+687 
-695 LPPLTFRLTREGAEV
+695 
-710 LGVGRVAFAEG
+710 
-721 FPFRLD
+721 
-727 LPFRYRGAEGRL
+727 
-739 LAQGGLEG
+739 
-747 GRFTLSTPYGEV
+747 
-759 KGEGPWRRLGLVG
+759 
-772 GGEVPALGAWSL
+772 
-784 KGSMDLPTLAYRGEV
+784 
-799 GLPKGGLR
+799 
-807 LALSGK
+807 
-813 GASLRFLGRASGL
+813 
-826 RVLGGY
+826 
-832 EGGLSLLL
+832 
-840 QAEGYDLTPFGLP
+840 
-853 ARAFGTWGHRGGRM
+853 
-867 RLATSFGEALFQGEE
+867 
-882 LLSARI
+882 
-888 RLSGPYLEGEGR
+888 
-900 ISPEGASLTFR
+900 
-911 GAYKAGGL
+911 
-919 EVLARGEG
+919 
-927 GGPWGDL
+927 
-934 RFQVL
+934 
-939 GEAQVPHLDPMAFGG
+939 
-954 EVRTAGGIRYRLLG
+954 
-968 PVSLEGEGVR
+968 
-978 YRGHLDLPLALLGK
+978 
-992 AGRLSGSFQ
+992 
-1001 GEGLKVVG
+1001 
-1009 EGEGSWAG
+1009 
-1017 LAFSWRG
+1017 
-1024 AYGDK
+1024 
-1029 PSLNLRLPGGEAHLE
+1029 
-1044 GREVVLALEEV
+1044 
-1055 APLAEALGVS
+1055 
-1065 LTRKAWARLAL
+1065 
-1076 SGEGEGEA
+1076 
-1084 ALRLGQ
+1084 
-1090 EALAA
+1090 
-1095 TYRGTLL
+1095 
-1102 SLVLPE
+1102 
-1108 RGLGLSW
+1108 
-1115 DWREGKLKGL
+1115 
-1125 GALEGEGAFRLGE
+1125 
-1138 EASGAFRYRGVEV
+1138 
-1151 GFAGPL
+1151 
-1157 SALKVQARYREE
+1157 
-1169 ALGEAWLRG
+1169 
-1178 VVDLLALKG
+1178 
-1187 EGEVG
+1187 G

-1220 RYLVQEGPFRFSG
+1220 RYLAQEGPFRFSG
-1233 EGLEAEALWKAP
+1233 EGLEAEALWEAP

-1256 SLRARGRAEVEGFQ
+1256 SLWARGRAEVEGFQ
-1270 VEADLAH
+1270 VEADLGY

-1412 LPARLRASADGPLAN
+1412 LPTRLRASAEGPFAD

-1497 PLLEGEVDLGE
+1497 PLLKGEVDLGE
-1508 GRFTLRGEGG
+1508 GRFTLRGQGD

-1527 CLPRPLG
+1527 CLPPPLG
-1534 KCPGLRADLEGN
+1534 KCPGLRADLEGD

-1596 EGLPLEGRLE
+1596 EGLPLKGRLE
-1606 LFPLALTYRYGG
+1606 LFPLALTYRYQG

-1659 ALAGEGFAGEVGL
+1659 ALAGEGFSGEVGL

-1732 EGQVSWKEAWGGRL
+1732 EGQVSWKEAWGGHL
-1746 AFREGWVEFAGKGL
+1746 AFREGWLDFAGKGF
-1760 PEVRGEVLGVGAAL
+1760 PEVRGEVLGVGVAL

-1799 FGLTARGEGKEVRL
+1799 FGLTARGEGKEVLL

-1860 LGGFF
+1860 LGGFL

-1880 HPASPWW
+1880 HPAFPWW

-1932 LSGGLT
+1932 LSGSLT
-1938 YPAGGELEVDL
+1938 YPAGGELKVDL
-1949 PLAPLGSRFG
+1949 PLAPLESRFG

-1974 GGVGRIGV
+1974 GGVGRMVV

-2019 RVAAR
+2019 SLAAQ

-2038 KRLPLSLRAS
+2038 KRLPLSLKAS
-2048 LAPGRGEGEGR
+2048 LAPGRAEGEGR
-2059 IGESPFRL
+2059 IGESPFHL
-2067 GLEGDRVALAGE
+2067 SLEGDRVALAGE
-2079 GFAGEVGLE
+2079 GFSGEVGLE

-2156 WGGRLAFREGWVEF
+2156 WGGHLAFREGWLDF
-2170 AGKGLPEVR
+2170 AGKGFPEVR
-2179 GEVLGVGAA
+2179 GEVLGVGVA

-2221 EGKEVRLG
+2221 EGKEVLLG

-2275 LGGFFLDLV
+2275 LGGFLLDLV

-2297 ASPWWAAGAGSLLGE
+2297 AFPWWAAGAGSLLGE

-2349 GGLTYPAGGELEV
+2349 GSLTYPAGGELKV
-2362 DLPLAPLG
+2362 DLPLAPLE

-2387 LAGGVGRI
+2387 LAGGVGRMV
-2395 GVKGRLLPLEGELTL
+2395 VKGRLLPLEGELTL

-2429 VSGRLRVAAREAQG
+2429 VSGRLSLAAQEAQG

-2458 SLRASLAPG
+2458 SLKASLAPG
-2467 RGEGEGRIG
+2467 RAEGEGRIG
-2476 ESPFR
+2476 ESPFH
-2481 LGLEGD
+2481 LSLEGD

-2493 EGFAGE
+2493 EGFSGE

-2572 GGRLAFR
+2572 GGHLAFR
-2579 EGWVEFAG
+2579 EGWLDFAG
-2587 KGLPEVRGEVLGVGA
+2587 KGFPEVRGEVLGVGV

-2631 LTARGEGKEVRL
+2631 LTARGEGKEVLL

-2687 ALELGGFFLDL
+2687 ALELGGFLLDL

-2708 GRHPASPWWA
+2708 GRHPAFPWWA

-2757 AEGPYLSGGLT
+2757 AEGPYLSGSLT
-2768 YPAGGELEVDL
+2768 YPAGGELKVDL
-2779 PLAPLGS
+2779 PLAPLES

-2809 IGVKGRLLPLEG
+2809 MVVKGRLLPLEG

-2845 SGRLRVAAREAQ
+2845 SGRLSLAAQEAQ

-2872 LSLRASLAPGR
+2872 LSLKASLAPGR
-2883 GEGEGRIG
+2883 AEGEGRIG
-2891 ESPFRLGL
+2891 ESPFHLSL

-2927 GEAYWTGAVRLRF
+2927 GEAYWTGAARLRF

-3057 VAGYLPNGL
+3057 VAGYLPKGL

-3404 GLGETRFSI
+3404 ELGETRFSI

>member
-1 MLRGMR
+1 
-7 RGLLLLLLLG
+7 
-17 LFLLLPAWPPLLK
+17 
-30 GLVDRALPLLGFRGS
+30 
-45 VGEVSGH
+45 
-52 LLLGLR
+52 
-58 LRWVE
+58 
-63 LEGEGIRLQAEE
+63 
-75 VDLFY
+75 
-80 DLLGL
+80 
-85 LRREFPLA
+85 
-93 LTLRKARLRL
+93 
-103 TWEALIPE
+103 
-111 KPGPP
+111 
-116 PAVRVV
+116 
-122 FRSLRLEEVEAELPR
+122 
-137 GKRLFLPSMRL
+137 
-148 SLVGEN
+148 
-154 PYRFLAR
+154 
-161 LPGGSFQGEAK
+161 
-172 ALSPDLSAWEV
+172 
-183 AYAGEVRGLAFF
+183 
-195 YEGLKG
+195 
-201 GRLFGVF
+201 
-208 QVGPSGM
+208 
-215 EGRARV
+215 
-221 EGGVVELVGF
+221 
-231 PLTGV
+231 
-236 EGEVLLRDER
+236 
-246 VEAVLKGVGLE
+246 
-257 GPLRAKALVDL
+257 
-268 KGHRYRF
+268 
-275 QMEGLPKLPAL
+275 MEGLPKLPAL

-604 GLGLGLTYKEGLRLQ
+604 GLGLRLTYKEGLRLQ

-676 YPEVRLAGRLL
+676 YPEVRLMGRLL

-727 LPFRYRGAEGRL
+727 LPFRYRGVEGRL

-813 GASLRFLGRASGL
+813 GASLRFLGRAPGL

-867 RLATSFGEALFQGEE
+867 RLAASFGEALFQGEE

-911 GAYKAGGL
+911 GAYRAGGL
-919 EVLARGEG
+919 EVRARGEG

-939 GEAQVPHLDPMAFGG
+939 GEARVPHLDPMAFGG

-978 YRGHLDLPLALLGK
+978 YRGRLDLPLALLGK

-1001 GEGLKVVG
+1001 GEGLKVAG

-1024 AYGDK
+1024 AYGDG

-1065 LTRKAWARLAL
+1065 LTGKAWARLAL

-1157 SALKVQARYREE
+1157 SALKVQARYEEE

-1233 EGLEAEALWKAP
+1233 EGLEAEALWEAP

-1256 SLRARGRAEVEGFQ
+1256 SLWARGWAEVEGFQ
-1270 VEADLAH
+1270 VEADLGY

-1412 LPARLRASADGPLAN
+1412 LPARLRASADGPFAD

-1508 GRFTLRGEGG
+1508 GRFTLRGQGD

-1527 CLPRPLG
+1527 CLPPPLG
-1534 KCPGLRADLEGN
+1534 KCPGLRADLEGG

-1587 RGAGLDLQG
+1587 RGTGLDLEG

-1645 DLALE
+1645 GLALE

-1659 ALAGEGFAGEVGL
+1659 ALAGEGFSGEVGL

-1732 EGQVSWKEAWGGRL
+1732 EGQVSWKGAWGGRL
-1746 AFREGWVEFAGKGL
+1746 AFREGWLDFAGKGF
-1760 PEVRGEVLGVGAAL
+1760 PEVRGEVLGVGVAL

-1799 FGLTARGEGKEVRL
+1799 FGLAARGEGKEVLL

-1860 LGGFF
+1860 LGGFL

-1880 HPASPWW
+1880 HPAFPWW

-1974 GGVGRIGV
+1974 GGVGRMVV
-1982 KGRLLPLEGEL
+1982 KGGLLPLEGEL

-2038 KRLPLSLRAS
+2038 KRLPLSLKVS
-2048 LAPGRGEGEGR
+2048 LAPGRAEGEGR

-2067 GLEGDRVALAGE
+2067 SLEGDRVVLAGE
-2079 GFAGEVGLE
+2079 GFSGEVGLE

-2156 WGGRLAFREGWVEF
+2156 WAGRLAFREGWLDF
-2170 AGKGLPEVR
+2170 AGKGFPEVR
-2179 GEVLGVGAA
+2179 GEVLGVGVA

-2221 EGKEVRLG
+2221 EGKEVLLG

-2263 GEGRVSGRLALE
+2263 GEGRVSGRLALD
-2275 LGGFFLDLV
+2275 LGGFLLDLE
-2284 GAGDRVRLVGRHP
+2284 GAGDRMRLVGRHP

-2362 DLPLAPLG
+2362 DLPLAPLE

-2380 GYRVEGV
+2380 GYQVEGV

-2429 VSGRLRVAAREAQG
+2429 VSGRLSLAAQEAQG
-2443 EVAGFVEVSGKRLPL
+2443 EVVGFVEVSGKRLPL
-2458 SLRASLAPG
+2458 SLKVSLAPG
-2467 RGEGEGRIG
+2467 RAEGEGRIG

-2481 LGLEGD
+2481 L
-2487 RVALAG
+2487 
-2493 EGFAGE
+2493 
-2499 VGLEGVRL
+2499 
-2507 VLEGFRLGPLAL
+2507 
-2519 SGRAE
+2519 
-2524 GPFSGAHVDLSL
+2524 SL
-2536 SAFGR
+2536 
-2541 EARAVGRV
+2541 
-2549 GTEGLALAFSG
+2549 
-2560 DLEGQVSWKEAW
+2560 D
-2572 GGRLAFR
+2572 
-2579 EGWVEFAG
+2579 
-2587 KGLPEVRGEVLGVGA
+2587 
-2602 ALLWPR
+2602 
-2608 LEVSGLE
+2608 
-2615 VDLLAREAR
+2615 
-2624 GETALFG
+2624 
-2631 LTARGEGKEVRL
+2631 
-2643 GYRVPGLDLPLEGR
+2643 
-2657 LDLSALAL
+2657 
-2665 ELTSPKG
+2665 
-2672 EGALR
+2672 
-2677 YGEGRVSGRL
+2677 
-2687 ALELGGFFLDL
+2687 
-2698 VGAGDRVRLV
+2698 
-2708 GRHPASPWWA
+2708 
-2718 AGAGS
+2718 
-2723 LLGEVDLQ
+2723 
-2731 GAYRLDYRAG
+2731 
-2741 PQALTLTGRLL
+2741 
-2752 EARLV
+2752 
-2757 AEGPYLSGGLT
+2757 
-2768 YPAGGELEVDL
+2768 
-2779 PLAPLGS
+2779 
-2786 RFGGRVHGE
+2786 
-2795 GYRVEGVL
+2795 
-2803 AGGVGR
+2803 
-2809 IGVKGRLLPLEG
+2809 
-2821 ELTLEETALEDFLAR
+2821 
-2836 YAPYLKGRV
+2836 
-2845 SGRLRVAAREAQ
+2845 
-2857 GEVAGFVEVSGKRLP
+2857 
-2872 LSLRASLAPGR
+2872 
-2883 GEGEGRIG
+2883 
-2891 ESPFRLGL
+2891 
-2899 EGDRVDLSASPRAFP
+2899 GDRVDLLASPRAFP

-2927 GEAYWTGAVRLRF
+2927 GEAYWTGAARLRF

-2990 LWEGGGYWSPR
+2990 LWEGGGYWSPT

-3046 QMEAFRFRLGP
+3046 LMEAFRFRLGP
-3057 VAGYLPNGL
+3057 VAGYLPKGL

-3226 RLFAERGV
+3226 RLFAERGI

-3297 RFTLKAK
+3297 QFTLKAK

-3353 TPDATRLA
+3353 TPDVARLT

-3404 GLGETRFSI
+3404 ELGETRFSI

>member
-7 RGLLLLLLLG
+7 RGLLLLLLG

-75 VDLFY
+75 VDLSY

-85 LRREFPLA
+85 LRRELPLA

-111 KPGPP
+111 KPGLP

-137 GKRLFLPSMRL
+137 GRRLFLPSMRL

-208 QVGPSGM
+208 RVGPSGM

-221 EGGVVELVGF
+221 EGGAVELVGF

-313 VRGRFAG
+313 VWGRFVG

-387 LRVRGRAA
+387 LGVRGRAA
-395 WPRPLEGLA
+395 WPRPLAGLA

-481 LGGRLSAELRYDAP
+481 LWGRLSAELRYDAP
-495 YARFPLSVRQEAW
+495 YARFPLGVRQEAW

-592 GRYDPGPGLLLE
+592 GRYDPGLGLLLE
-604 GLGLGLTYKEGLRLQ
+604 GLGLRLTYKEGLRLQ
-619 GQGELGGVGLRADL
+619 GHGELGGGGLRADL

-654 VLGQGKRL
+654 VLGEGKRL

-676 YPEVRLAGRLL
+676 YPEVRLVGRLL

-727 LPFRYRGAEGRL
+727 LPFRYRGVEGRL

-772 GGEVPALGAWSL
+772 GGEVPVLGAWSL
-784 KGSMDLPTLAYRGEV
+784 KGSMDLPTLVYRGEV

-813 GASLRFLGRASGL
+813 GASLRFLGQAPGL

-900 ISPEGASLTFR
+900 ISPEGASLTFL
-911 GAYKAGGL
+911 GAYKASGL
-919 EVLARGEG
+919 EVRARGEG

-939 GEAQVPHLDPMAFGG
+939 GEAQVPYLDPMAFGG

-1001 GEGLKVVG
+1001 GEGLKVAG

-1024 AYGDK
+1024 AYGDG

-1065 LTRKAWARLAL
+1065 LTGKAWARLAL

-1090 EALAA
+1090 EVLAA

-1102 SLVLPE
+1102 SLVLPG

-1233 EGLEAEALWKAP
+1233 EGLEAEALWEAP

-1256 SLRARGRAEVEGFQ
+1256 SLWARGRAEVEGFQ
-1270 VEADLAH
+1270 VEADLGY

-1412 LPARLRASADGPLAN
+1412 LPARLRASADGPFAD

-1460 GVEARYEGSLALRFL
+1460 GAEARYEGSLALRFL

-1508 GRFTLRGEGG
+1508 GRFTLRGEGD

-1527 CLPRPLG
+1527 CLPPPLG
-1534 KCPGLRADLEGN
+1534 KCPGLRADLEGG

-1606 LFPLALTYRYGG
+1606 LFPLALTYRYQG

-1630 GTYPGPWLLGTYRYG
+1630 GTYPGPWLSGTYRYG

-1659 ALAGEGFAGEVGL
+1659 VLAGEGVSGEVGL

-1732 EGQVSWKEAWGGRL
+1732 EGQVSWKEAWAGRL
-1746 AFREGWVEFAGKGL
+1746 AFREGWLDFAGKGF
-1760 PEVRGEVLGVGAAL
+1760 PEVRGEVLGVGVAL

-1799 FGLTARGEGKEVRL
+1799 FGLTARGEGKEVLL

-1847 YGEGRVSGRLALE
+1847 YGEGRVSGRLALD
-1860 LGGFF
+1860 LGGFL

-1872 DRVRLVGR
+1872 DRVRLVGQ

-1920 LLEAR
+1920 LSEAR

-1974 GGVGRIGV
+1974 GGVGRMVV

-1993 TLEETAL
+1993 TLEETAV

-2019 RVAAR
+2019 SVTAQ

-2038 KRLPLSLRAS
+2038 KRLPLSLKVS
-2048 LAPGRGEGEGR
+2048 LAPGRAEGEGQ

-2067 GLEGDRVALAGE
+2067 
-2079 GFAGEVGLE
+2079 
-2088 GVRLVLEGFRLG
+2088 
-2100 PLALSGRAEGPF
+2100 S
-2112 SGAHV
+2112 
-2117 DLSLSAFGREA
+2117 
-2128 RAVGRVGTEGLALAF
+2128 
-2143 SGDLEGQVSWKEA
+2143 
-2156 WGGRLAFREGWVEF
+2156 
-2170 AGKGLPEVR
+2170 
-2179 GEVLGVGAA
+2179 
-2188 LLWPRLEVS
+2188 
-2197 GLEVDLLARE
+2197 
-2207 ARGETALFGLTARG
+2207 
-2221 EGKEVRLG
+2221 
-2229 YRVPGLDLPLEG
+2229 
-2241 RLDLSALALELT
+2241 
-2253 SPKGEGALRY
+2253 
-2263 GEGRVSGRLALE
+2263 
-2275 LGGFFLDLV
+2275 
-2284 GAGDRVRLVGRHP
+2284 
-2297 ASPWWAAGAGSLLGE
+2297 
-2312 VDLQGAYRLD
+2312 
-2322 YRAGPQALTLTGRLL
+2322 
-2337 EARLVAEGPYLS
+2337 
-2349 GGLTYPAGGELEV
+2349 
-2362 DLPLAPLG
+2362 
-2370 SRFGGRVHGE
+2370 
-2380 GYRVEGV
+2380 
-2387 LAGGVGRI
+2387 
-2395 GVKGRLLPLEGELTL
+2395 
-2410 EETALEDFLARYAP
+2410 
-2424 YLKGR
+2424 
-2429 VSGRLRVAAREAQG
+2429 
-2443 EVAGFVEVSGKRLPL
+2443 
-2458 SLRASLAPG
+2458 
-2467 RGEGEGRIG
+2467 
-2476 ESPFR
+2476 
-2481 LGLEGD
+2481 
-2487 RVALAG
+2487 
-2493 EGFAGE
+2493 
-2499 VGLEGVRL
+2499 
-2507 VLEGFRLGPLAL
+2507 
-2519 SGRAE
+2519 
-2524 GPFSGAHVDLSL
+2524 
-2536 SAFGR
+2536 
-2541 EARAVGRV
+2541 
-2549 GTEGLALAFSG
+2549 
-2560 DLEGQVSWKEAW
+2560 
-2572 GGRLAFR
+2572 
-2579 EGWVEFAG
+2579 
-2587 KGLPEVRGEVLGVGA
+2587 
-2602 ALLWPR
+2602 
-2608 LEVSGLE
+2608 
-2615 VDLLAREAR
+2615 
-2624 GETALFG
+2624 
-2631 LTARGEGKEVRL
+2631 
-2643 GYRVPGLDLPLEGR
+2643 
-2657 LDLSALAL
+2657 
-2665 ELTSPKG
+2665 
-2672 EGALR
+2672 
-2677 YGEGRVSGRL
+2677 
-2687 ALELGGFFLDL
+2687 
-2698 VGAGDRVRLV
+2698 
-2708 GRHPASPWWA
+2708 
-2718 AGAGS
+2718 
-2723 LLGEVDLQ
+2723 
-2731 GAYRLDYRAG
+2731 
-2741 PQALTLTGRLL
+2741 
-2752 EARLV
+2752 
-2757 AEGPYLSGGLT
+2757 
-2768 YPAGGELEVDL
+2768 
-2779 PLAPLGS
+2779 
-2786 RFGGRVHGE
+2786 
-2795 GYRVEGVL
+2795 
-2803 AGGVGR
+2803 
-2809 IGVKGRLLPLEG
+2809 
-2821 ELTLEETALEDFLAR
+2821 
-2836 YAPYLKGRV
+2836 
-2845 SGRLRVAAREAQ
+2845 
-2857 GEVAGFVEVSGKRLP
+2857 
-2872 LSLRASLAPGR
+2872 
-2883 GEGEGRIG
+2883 
-2891 ESPFRLGL
+2891 L

-2927 GEAYWTGAVRLRF
+2927 GEAYWTGAARLRF

-3057 VAGYLPNGL
+3057 VAGYLPKGL

-3097 DSFQVSAKGAVSLP
+3097 DAFQVSAKGAVSLP
-3111 GLKEDTPAEVSFRYP
+3111 GLKEDTLAEVSFRYP

-3234 LVQESLAQGELK
+3234 LVQERLAQGELK

-3404 GLGETRFSI
+3404 ELGETRFSI
-3413 GKYLSPELFLGY
+3413 GKYLSLELFLGY

>member
-7 RGLLLLLLLG
+7 RGLLLLLLG

-75 VDLFY
+75 VDLSY

-85 LRREFPLA
+85 LRRELPLA

-103 TWEALIPE
+103 TWEAMIPE

-116 PAVRVV
+116 PALRVV
-122 FRSLRLEEVEAELPR
+122 LRSLRLEEVEAELPR
-137 GKRLFLPSMRL
+137 GRRLFLPSMRL

-221 EGGVVELVGF
+221 EGGAVELVGF

-236 EGEVLLRDER
+236 EGEILLRDER

-313 VRGRFAG
+313 VWGRFAG

-387 LRVRGRAA
+387 LGVRGRAA

-452 GLSGTWGSLALTL
+452 GLSGTWGSLALNL

-481 LGGRLSAELRYDAP
+481 LRGRLSAELRYDSL

-523 GALALTLRGLP
+523 RALALTLRGLP

-604 GLGLGLTYKEGLRLQ
+604 GLGLRLTYKEGLRLQ

-654 VLGQGKRL
+654 VLGEGKRL

-676 YPEVRLAGRLL
+676 YPEVRLMGRLL

-772 GGEVPALGAWSL
+772 GGEVPVLGAWSL

-813 GASLRFLGRASGL
+813 GASLRFLGRAPGL

-867 RLATSFGEALFQGEE
+867 WLAASFGEALFQGEE

-900 ISPEGASLTFR
+900 ISPEGASLTFL
-911 GAYKAGGL
+911 GAYRAGGL
-919 EVLARGEG
+919 EVWARGEG
-927 GGPWGDL
+927 GGLWGDL

-939 GEAQVPHLDPMAFGG
+939 GEAQVPYLDPMAFGG

-1001 GEGLKVVG
+1001 GEGLKVAG

-1024 AYGDK
+1024 AYGDG

-1044 GREVVLALEEV
+1044 GREVVLALEV

-1065 LTRKAWARLAL
+1065 LTGKAWARLAL

-1138 EASGAFRYRGVEV
+1138 EASGAFRYLGVEV

-1233 EGLEAEALWKAP
+1233 EGLEAEALWEAP

-1270 VEADLAH
+1270 VEADLGY

-1358 LVGEGKR
+1358 LAGEGKR

-1392 LALEEGR
+1392 LALAEGR

-1412 LPARLRASADGPLAN
+1412 LPARFRASADGPFAD

-1460 GVEARYEGSLALRFL
+1460 GVEARYEGPLALRFL

-1527 CLPRPLG
+1527 CLPPPLG
-1534 KCPGLRADLEGN
+1534 KCPGLRADLEGG

-1596 EGLPLEGRLE
+1596 EGLPLKGRLE

-1659 ALAGEGFAGEVGL
+1659 ALAGEGVSGEVGP

-1732 EGQVSWKEAWGGRL
+1732 EGQVSWKEAWAGRL
-1746 AFREGWVEFAGKGL
+1746 AFREGWLDFTGKGF
-1760 PEVRGEVLGVGAAL
+1760 PEVRGEVLGVGVAL

-1799 FGLTARGEGKEVRL
+1799 LGLAARGEGKEVLL

-1847 YGEGRVSGRLALE
+1847 YGEGRVSGRLALD
-1860 LGGFF
+1860 LGGFL
-1865 LDLVGAG
+1865 LDLEGAG

-1880 HPASPWW
+1880 HPAFPWW

-1938 YPAGGELEVDL
+1938 YPAGGELKVDL
-1949 PLAPLGSRFG
+1949 PLAPLGSRFW

-2019 RVAAR
+2019 SVTAR

-2038 KRLPLSLRAS
+2038 KRLPLSL
-2048 LAPGRGEGEGR
+2048 
-2059 IGESPFRL
+2059 
-2067 GLEGDRVALAGE
+2067 
-2079 GFAGEVGLE
+2079 
-2088 GVRLVLEGFRLG
+2088 
-2100 PLALSGRAEGPF
+2100 
-2112 SGAHV
+2112 
-2117 DLSLSAFGREA
+2117 
-2128 RAVGRVGTEGLALAF
+2128 
-2143 SGDLEGQVSWKEA
+2143 K
-2156 WGGRLAFREGWVEF
+2156 
-2170 AGKGLPEVR
+2170 
-2179 GEVLGVGAA
+2179 
-2188 LLWPRLEVS
+2188 
-2197 GLEVDLLARE
+2197 
-2207 ARGETALFGLTARG
+2207 
-2221 EGKEVRLG
+2221 
-2229 YRVPGLDLPLEG
+2229 
-2241 RLDLSALALELT
+2241 
-2253 SPKGEGALRY
+2253 
-2263 GEGRVSGRLALE
+2263 
-2275 LGGFFLDLV
+2275 
-2284 GAGDRVRLVGRHP
+2284 
-2297 ASPWWAAGAGSLLGE
+2297 
-2312 VDLQGAYRLD
+2312 
-2322 YRAGPQALTLTGRLL
+2322 
-2337 EARLVAEGPYLS
+2337 
-2349 GGLTYPAGGELEV
+2349 
-2362 DLPLAPLG
+2362 
-2370 SRFGGRVHGE
+2370 
-2380 GYRVEGV
+2380 
-2387 LAGGVGRI
+2387 
-2395 GVKGRLLPLEGELTL
+2395 
-2410 EETALEDFLARYAP
+2410 
-2424 YLKGR
+2424 
-2429 VSGRLRVAAREAQG
+2429 
-2443 EVAGFVEVSGKRLPL
+2443 
-2458 SLRASLAPG
+2458 
-2467 RGEGEGRIG
+2467 
-2476 ESPFR
+2476 
-2481 LGLEGD
+2481 
-2487 RVALAG
+2487 
-2493 EGFAGE
+2493 
-2499 VGLEGVRL
+2499 
-2507 VLEGFRLGPLAL
+2507 
-2519 SGRAE
+2519 
-2524 GPFSGAHVDLSL
+2524 
-2536 SAFGR
+2536 
-2541 EARAVGRV
+2541 
-2549 GTEGLALAFSG
+2549 
-2560 DLEGQVSWKEAW
+2560 
-2572 GGRLAFR
+2572 
-2579 EGWVEFAG
+2579 
-2587 KGLPEVRGEVLGVGA
+2587 
-2602 ALLWPR
+2602 
-2608 LEVSGLE
+2608 
-2615 VDLLAREAR
+2615 
-2624 GETALFG
+2624 
-2631 LTARGEGKEVRL
+2631 
-2643 GYRVPGLDLPLEGR
+2643 
-2657 LDLSALAL
+2657 
-2665 ELTSPKG
+2665 
-2672 EGALR
+2672 
-2677 YGEGRVSGRL
+2677 
-2687 ALELGGFFLDL
+2687 
-2698 VGAGDRVRLV
+2698 
-2708 GRHPASPWWA
+2708 
-2718 AGAGS
+2718 
-2723 LLGEVDLQ
+2723 
-2731 GAYRLDYRAG
+2731 
-2741 PQALTLTGRLL
+2741 
-2752 EARLV
+2752 
-2757 AEGPYLSGGLT
+2757 
-2768 YPAGGELEVDL
+2768 
-2779 PLAPLGS
+2779 
-2786 RFGGRVHGE
+2786 
-2795 GYRVEGVL
+2795 
-2803 AGGVGR
+2803 
-2809 IGVKGRLLPLEG
+2809 
-2821 ELTLEETALEDFLAR
+2821 
-2836 YAPYLKGRV
+2836 
-2845 SGRLRVAAREAQ
+2845 
-2857 GEVAGFVEVSGKRLP
+2857 
-2872 LSLRASLAPGR
+2872 ASLAPGR

-2927 GEAYWTGAVRLRF
+2927 GEAYWTGAARLRF

-3057 VAGYLPNGL
+3057 VAGYLPKGL

-3404 GLGETRFSI
+3404 ELGETRFSI

>member
-7 RGLLLLLLLG
+7 RGLLLLLLG

-30 GLVDRALPLLGFRGS
+30 GAVDRALPLLGFRGS

-52 LLLGLR
+52 LLFGLR
-58 LRWVE
+58 LKRVA
-63 LEGEGIRLQAEE
+63 LQGEGLELWAEE

-85 LRREFPLA
+85 LRRELPLA

-137 GKRLFLPSMRL
+137 GRRLFLPSMRL

-208 QVGPSGM
+208 RVGPSGM

-221 EGGVVELVGF
+221 EGGAVELVGF

-236 EGEVLLRDER
+236 EGEILLRDER

-268 KGHRYRF
+268 RGERYRF

-345 KAEGRLFDRDYAL
+345 EAEGRLFDRDYAL

-395 WPRPLEGLA
+395 WPRPLEGWA

-481 LGGRLSAELRYDAP
+481 LGGRLSAELRYDSP

-580 RLLTPLGEVPLK
+580 RLLTPLGEVPLE

-604 GLGLGLTYKEGLRLQ
+604 GLGLRLTYQEGLRLQ

-654 VLGQGKRL
+654 VLGEGKRL

-676 YPEVRLAGRLL
+676 YPEVRLVGRLL

-695 LPPLTFRLTREGAEV
+695 LPPLAFRLTREGAEV

-727 LPFRYRGAEGRL
+727 LPFRYRGVEGRL

-759 KGEGPWRRLGLVG
+759 EGEGPWRRLGLVG

-813 GASLRFLGRASGL
+813 GASLRFLGRAPGL

-832 EGGLSLLL
+832 EEGLSLLL

-853 ARAFGTWGHRGGRM
+853 ARAFGTWGHWGGRM
-867 RLATSFGEALFQGEE
+867 RLAASFGEALFQGEE

-900 ISPEGASLTFR
+900 VSPEGASLTFR
-911 GAYKAGGL
+911 GAYRAGGL
-919 EVLARGEG
+919 EVRARGEG

-939 GEAQVPHLDPMAFGG
+939 GEARVPYLDPMAFGG

-1001 GEGLKVVG
+1001 GEGLKVAG

-1024 AYGDK
+1024 AHGDGL
-1029 PSLNLRLPGGEAHLE
+1029 SLSLRLPGGEAHLE

-1065 LTRKAWARLAL
+1065 LTGKAWARLAL

-1115 DWREGKLKGL
+1115 DWREGKLMGL

-1233 EGLEAEALWKAP
+1233 EGLEAEALWEAP

-1315 GEASGLEVFG
+1315 GEASGLEVSG

-1392 LALEEGR
+1392 LALAEGR

-1412 LPARLRASADGPLAN
+1412 LPARLRASADGPFAD

-1527 CLPRPLG
+1527 CLPPPLG
-1534 KCPGLRADLEGN
+1534 ECPGLRADLEGD

-1587 RGAGLDLQG
+1587 RGAGLDLEG

-1618 PLPQGLGALWAE
+1618 PLPRGLGALWAE
-1630 GTYPGPWLLGTYRYG
+1630 GTYPGPWLLGSYRYG

-1659 ALAGEGFAGEVGL
+1659 ALAGEGFSGEVGL

-1732 EGQVSWKEAWGGRL
+1732 EGQVSWEEAWAGRL
-1746 AFREGWVEFAGKGL
+1746 AFREGWLEFAGKGL
-1760 PEVRGEVLGVGAAL
+1760 PEVRGEVLGVGVAL

-1799 FGLTARGEGKEVRL
+1799 LGLTARGEGKEVRL

-1824 EGRLDLSAL
+1824 EGRLDLLAL

-1887 AAGAGSLLGE
+1887 AAGAGSLVGE

-1974 GGVGRIGV
+1974 GGVGRMV
-1982 KGRLLPLEGEL
+1982 VRGRLLPLEGEL
-1993 TLEETAL
+1993 TLEETAV

-2019 RVAAR
+2019 SVTAW

-2038 KRLPLSLRAS
+2038 KRLPLSLKVS

-2067 GLEGDRVALAGE
+2067 GLEGDRVA
-2079 GFAGEVGLE
+2079 
-2088 GVRLVLEGFRLG
+2088 
-2100 PLALSGRAEGPF
+2100 
-2112 SGAHV
+2112 
-2117 DLSLSAFGREA
+2117 
-2128 RAVGRVGTEGLALAF
+2128 
-2143 SGDLEGQVSWKEA
+2143 
-2156 WGGRLAFREGWVEF
+2156 
-2170 AGKGLPEVR
+2170 
-2179 GEVLGVGAA
+2179 
-2188 LLWPRLEVS
+2188 
-2197 GLEVDLLARE
+2197 
-2207 ARGETALFGLTARG
+2207 
-2221 EGKEVRLG
+2221 
-2229 YRVPGLDLPLEG
+2229 
-2241 RLDLSALALELT
+2241 
-2253 SPKGEGALRY
+2253 
-2263 GEGRVSGRLALE
+2263 
-2275 LGGFFLDLV
+2275 
-2284 GAGDRVRLVGRHP
+2284 
-2297 ASPWWAAGAGSLLGE
+2297 
-2312 VDLQGAYRLD
+2312 
-2322 YRAGPQALTLTGRLL
+2322 
-2337 EARLVAEGPYLS
+2337 
-2349 GGLTYPAGGELEV
+2349 
-2362 DLPLAPLG
+2362 
-2370 SRFGGRVHGE
+2370 
-2380 GYRVEGV
+2380 
-2387 LAGGVGRI
+2387 
-2395 GVKGRLLPLEGELTL
+2395 
-2410 EETALEDFLARYAP
+2410 
-2424 YLKGR
+2424 
-2429 VSGRLRVAAREAQG
+2429 
-2443 EVAGFVEVSGKRLPL
+2443 
-2458 SLRASLAPG
+2458 
-2467 RGEGEGRIG
+2467 
-2476 ESPFR
+2476 
-2481 LGLEGD
+2481 
-2487 RVALAG
+2487 
-2493 EGFAGE
+2493 
-2499 VGLEGVRL
+2499 
-2507 VLEGFRLGPLAL
+2507 
-2519 SGRAE
+2519 
-2524 GPFSGAHVDLSL
+2524 
-2536 SAFGR
+2536 
-2541 EARAVGRV
+2541 
-2549 GTEGLALAFSG
+2549 
-2560 DLEGQVSWKEAW
+2560 
-2572 GGRLAFR
+2572 
-2579 EGWVEFAG
+2579 
-2587 KGLPEVRGEVLGVGA
+2587 
-2602 ALLWPR
+2602 
-2608 LEVSGLE
+2608 
-2615 VDLLAREAR
+2615 
-2624 GETALFG
+2624 
-2631 LTARGEGKEVRL
+2631 
-2643 GYRVPGLDLPLEGR
+2643 
-2657 LDLSALAL
+2657 
-2665 ELTSPKG
+2665 
-2672 EGALR
+2672 
-2677 YGEGRVSGRL
+2677 
-2687 ALELGGFFLDL
+2687 
-2698 VGAGDRVRLV
+2698 
-2708 GRHPASPWWA
+2708 
-2718 AGAGS
+2718 
-2723 LLGEVDLQ
+2723 
-2731 GAYRLDYRAG
+2731 
-2741 PQALTLTGRLL
+2741 
-2752 EARLV
+2752 
-2757 AEGPYLSGGLT
+2757 
-2768 YPAGGELEVDL
+2768 
-2779 PLAPLGS
+2779 
-2786 RFGGRVHGE
+2786 
-2795 GYRVEGVL
+2795 
-2803 AGGVGR
+2803 
-2809 IGVKGRLLPLEG
+2809 
-2821 ELTLEETALEDFLAR
+2821 
-2836 YAPYLKGRV
+2836 
-2845 SGRLRVAAREAQ
+2845 
-2857 GEVAGFVEVSGKRLP
+2857 
-2872 LSLRASLAPGR
+2872 
-2883 GEGEGRIG
+2883 
-2891 ESPFRLGL
+2891 
-2899 EGDRVDLSASPRAFP
+2899 LSASPRAFP

-2927 GEAYWTGAVRLRF
+2927 GEAYWTGAARLRF

-3057 VAGYLPNGL
+3057 VAGYLPTGL

-3097 DSFQVSAKGAVSLP
+3097 DSFQVIAKGAVSLP

-3126 TYGVALRLGQAEAE
+3126 TYGVALRLGEAEAE

-3226 RLFAERGV
+3226 RLFAERGI
-3234 LVQESLAQGELK
+3234 LVQESLVQGELK

-3283 SSRLQFSPDRGLLP
+3283 SSRLPFSPDRGLLP

-3469 LTSSLAVSLGLE
+3469 LTSDLALSLGLE

>member
-1 MLRGMR
+1 L
-7 RGLLLLLLLG
+7 
-17 LFLLLPAWPPLLK
+17 
-30 GLVDRALPLLGFRGS
+30 
-45 VGEVSGH
+45 VSGS
-52 LLLGLR
+52 GG
-58 LRWVE
+58 WSWQ
-63 LEGEGIRLQAEE
+63 GEGIRLQAEE

-85 LRREFPLA
+85 LRRELPLA

-137 GKRLFLPSMRL
+137 GRRLFLPSMRL

-221 EGGVVELVGF
+221 EGGAVELVGF

-236 EGEVLLRDER
+236 EGEILLRDER

-275 QMEGLPKLPAL
+275 QMEGLPRLPAL

-307 GWEAVR
+307 GWEAIR
-313 VRGRFAG
+313 VWGRFAG

-330 HRGTLAFDRVFTLEA
+330 HRGTLAFDRVFILEA

-381 EGEGSR
+381 EGEGNR

-419 QSPGVR
+419 ESPGVR

-481 LGGRLSAELRYDAP
+481 LGGRLSAELRYDSP

-508 GFRFQSPYGEGSYRG
+508 GFHFQSPYGEGSYRG

-580 RLLTPLGEVPLK
+580 KLLTPLGEVPLK

-604 GLGLGLTYKEGLRLQ
+604 GLGLRLTYKEGLRLQ

-772 GGEVPALGAWSL
+772 GGEVPVLGAWSL

-813 GASLRFLGRASGL
+813 GASLRFLGQAPGL

-853 ARAFGTWGHRGGRM
+853 ARAFGTWGYWGGRM

-900 ISPEGASLTFR
+900 VSPEGASLTFR
-911 GAYKAGGL
+911 GAYKASGL

-939 GEAQVPHLDPMAFGG
+939 GEAQVPYLDPMAFQG

-992 AGRLSGSFQ
+992 VGRLSGSFQ
-1001 GEGLKVVG
+1001 GEGLKVAG

-1024 AYGDK
+1024 AYGDG

-1055 APLAEALGVS
+1055 APLAEAFGVS
-1065 LTRKAWARLAL
+1065 LTGKAWARLAL

-1157 SALKVQARYREE
+1157 SALKVQARYEEE

-1178 VVDLLALKG
+1178 VVDLLAVKG

-1233 EGLEAEALWKAP
+1233 EGLEAEALWEAP

-1256 SLRARGRAEVEGFQ
+1256 SLWARGRAEVEGFQ
-1270 VEADLAH
+1270 VEADLGY

-1392 LALEEGR
+1392 LALAEGR

-1412 LPARLRASADGPLAN
+1412 LPARLRASADGPFAD

-1508 GRFTLRGEGG
+1508 GRFTLRGQGD

-1527 CLPRPLG
+1527 CLPLPLG
-1534 KCPGLRADLEGN
+1534 KCPGLRADLEGD

-1618 PLPQGLGALWAE
+1618 PLPRGLG
-1630 GTYPGPWLLGTYRYG
+1630 RYG
-1645 DLALE
+1645 RRAPTPA
-1650 LKGLPGFRV
+1650 PGFW
-1659 ALAGEGFAGEVGL
+1659 APTA
-1672 EGVRLVLEGF
+1672 
-1682 RLGPLALSGRAEG
+1682 
-1695 PFSGAHVDLSLSAFG
+1695 
-1710 REARAVGRV
+1710 
-1719 GTEGLALAFSGDL
+1719 TET
-1732 EGQVSWKEAWGGRL
+1732 
-1746 AFREGWVEFAGKGL
+1746 
-1760 PEVRGEVLGVGAAL
+1760 
-1774 LWPRLEVSGLEVD
+1774 WP
-1787 LLAREARGETAL
+1787 
-1799 FGLTARGEGKEVRL
+1799 
-1813 GYRVPGLDLPL
+1813 
-1824 EGRLDLSAL
+1824 
-1833 ALELTSPKG
+1833 
-1842 EGALR
+1842 
-1847 YGEGRVSGRLALE
+1847 
-1860 LGGFF
+1860 
-1865 LDLVGAG
+1865 
-1872 DRVRLVGR
+1872 
-1880 HPASPWW
+1880 W
-1887 AAGAGSLLGE
+1887 
-1897 VDLQGAYRL
+1897 
-1906 DYRAGPQ
+1906 
-1913 ALTLTGR
+1913 
-1920 LLEAR
+1920 
-1925 LVAEGPY
+1925 
-1932 LSGGLT
+1932 
-1938 YPAGGELEVDL
+1938 
-1949 PLAPLGSRFG
+1949 
-1959 GRVHGEGYRVEGVLA
+1959 
-1974 GGVGRIGV
+1974 
-1982 KGRLLPLEGEL
+1982 
-1993 TLEETAL
+1993 
-2000 EDFLAR
+2000 
-2006 YAPYLKG
+2006 
-2013 RVSGRL
+2013 
-2019 RVAAR
+2019 
-2024 EAQGEVAGFVEVSG
+2024 
-2038 KRLPLSLRAS
+2038 SLRAFPAS
-2048 LAPGRGEGEGR
+2048 GWPWPGRGFPGRWGSRGCAWSWKVSAWGLWPFRAGRRGLFLGPMWTSPFPPLGGRPGRWGGWGRRGLPWPSRGTWRARCPGRRLGRAAWPSGRGGWTSRGRASRRLGGRFWGWGWPSSGPGWRFRGWRWTSWPGRREGR
-2059 IGESPFRL
+2059 RPFLASPPVGRGRRWPWATGSPAWTFPLR
-2067 GLEGDRVALAGE
+2067 AGWTSRRWPWSSR
-2079 GFAGEVGLE
+2079 A
-2088 GVRLVLEGFRLG
+2088 
-2100 PLALSGRAEGPF
+2100 PKGRAPC
-2112 SGAHV
+2112 A
-2117 DLSLSAFGREA
+2117 
-2128 RAVGRVGTEGLALAF
+2128 
-2143 SGDLEGQVSWKEA
+2143 
-2156 WGGRLAFREGWVEF
+2156 
-2170 AGKGLPEVR
+2170 
-2179 GEVLGVGAA
+2179 
-2188 LLWPRLEVS
+2188 
-2197 GLEVDLLARE
+2197 
-2207 ARGETALFGLTARG
+2207 
-2221 EGKEVRLG
+2221 
-2229 YRVPGLDLPLEG
+2229 
-2241 RLDLSALALELT
+2241 
-2253 SPKGEGALRY
+2253 
-2263 GEGRVSGRLALE
+2263 
-2275 LGGFFLDLV
+2275 
-2284 GAGDRVRLVGRHP
+2284 
-2297 ASPWWAAGAGSLLGE
+2297 
-2312 VDLQGAYRLD
+2312 
-2322 YRAGPQALTLTGRLL
+2322 TGR
-2337 EARLVAEGPYLS
+2337 
-2349 GGLTYPAGGELEV
+2349 GG
-2362 DLPLAPLG
+2362 
-2370 SRFGGRVHGE
+2370 
-2380 GYRVEGV
+2380 
-2387 LAGGVGRI
+2387 
-2395 GVKGRLLPLEGELTL
+2395 
-2410 EETALEDFLARYAP
+2410 
-2424 YLKGR
+2424 
-2429 VSGRLRVAAREAQG
+2429 
-2443 EVAGFVEVSGKRLPL
+2443 
-2458 SLRASLAPG
+2458 
-2467 RGEGEGRIG
+2467 
-2476 ESPFR
+2476 
-2481 LGLEGD
+2481 
-2487 RVALAG
+2487 
-2493 EGFAGE
+2493 
-2499 VGLEGVRL
+2499 
-2507 VLEGFRLGPLAL
+2507 
-2519 SGRAE
+2519 
-2524 GPFSGAHVDLSL
+2524 
-2536 SAFGR
+2536 
-2541 EARAVGRV
+2541 
-2549 GTEGLALAFSG
+2549 
-2560 DLEGQVSWKEAW
+2560 
-2572 GGRLAFR
+2572 
-2579 EGWVEFAG
+2579 
-2587 KGLPEVRGEVLGVGA
+2587 
-2602 ALLWPR
+2602 
-2608 LEVSGLE
+2608 
-2615 VDLLAREAR
+2615 
-2624 GETALFG
+2624 
-2631 LTARGEGKEVRL
+2631 
-2643 GYRVPGLDLPLEGR
+2643 
-2657 LDLSALAL
+2657 
-2665 ELTSPKG
+2665 
-2672 EGALR
+2672 
-2677 YGEGRVSGRL
+2677 
-2687 ALELGGFFLDL
+2687 
-2698 VGAGDRVRLV
+2698 
-2708 GRHPASPWWA
+2708 
-2718 AGAGS
+2718 
-2723 LLGEVDLQ
+2723 
-2731 GAYRLDYRAG
+2731 
-2741 PQALTLTGRLL
+2741 
-2752 EARLV
+2752 
-2757 AEGPYLSGGLT
+2757 
-2768 YPAGGELEVDL
+2768 
-2779 PLAPLGS
+2779 
-2786 RFGGRVHGE
+2786 
-2795 GYRVEGVL
+2795 
-2803 AGGVGR
+2803 
-2809 IGVKGRLLPLEG
+2809 
-2821 ELTLEETALEDFLAR
+2821 
-2836 YAPYLKGRV
+2836 
-2845 SGRLRVAAREAQ
+2845 
-2857 GEVAGFVEVSGKRLP
+2857 
-2872 LSLRASLAPGR
+2872 
-2883 GEGEGRIG
+2883 
-2891 ESPFRLGL
+2891 
-2899 EGDRVDLSASPRAFP
+2899 
-2914 LHLLLAAVAGPLE
+2914 
-2927 GEAYWTGAVRLRF
+2927 
-2940 PLSDPRR
+2940 
-2947 GEGVL
+2947 
-2952 VGESLVFRGGGDEL
+2952 FRGGLPWTLGASSWTS
-2966 RGRAAFRYGGE
+2966 RGRGTGCAWWAGIPPPLGG
-2977 TLYVDHLR
+2977 R
-2985 LSGKG
+2985 
-2990 LWEGGGYWSPR
+2990 R
-3001 GSDLYLNLK
+3001 
-3010 DTAFTP
+3010 
-3016 VLQVIPA
+3016 
-3023 LKPYRPEASGTL
+3023 
-3035 ALRLTQEGFQV
+3035 
-3046 QMEAFRFRLGP
+3046 
-3057 VAGYLPNGL
+3057 
-3066 LALNGGARAEGE
+3066 
-3078 ITLTAPFP
+3078 
-3086 GRGRLGLEGTL
+3086 GRGVYWGRWTC
-3097 DSFQVSAKGAVSLP
+3097 KG
-3111 GLKEDTPAEVSFRYP
+3111 P
-3126 TYGVALRLGQAEAE
+3126 TGW
-3140 GTLFPLRLAGYGRLP
+3140 T
-3155 LSYPQYYLQDGLLD
+3155 
-3169 VKSFFLYEEKG
+3169 
-3180 TYHLTGNAEVLRA
+3180 TG
-3193 RLAIPEASARNLS
+3193 
-3206 SEGVKVAEK
+3206 
-3215 PAPVPLVFEGV
+3215 PAPRP
-3226 RLFAERGV
+3226 
-3234 LVQESLAQGELK
+3234 
-3246 GEVYLGGTYQD
+3246 
-3257 PFLTGEVQALWGSF
+3257 
-3271 RLWDSLFTLDPA
+3271 
-3283 SSRLQFSPDRGLLP
+3283 SP
-3297 RFTLKAK
+3297 
-3304 AETRGYQVFL
+3304 
-3314 SAEGEFVRENGRVKV
+3314 
-3329 RLTPRFTSEPPLS
+3329 
-3342 EPEIYALLTLG
+3342 
-3353 TPDATRLA
+3353 
-3361 ETLPQAALGA
+3361 
-3371 ALENLVL
+3371 
-3378 GQLERELAK
+3378 
-3387 AFGLDRFQVEVP
+3387 
-3399 LFQGG
+3399 
-3404 GLGETRFSI
+3404 
-3413 GKYLSPELFLGY
+3413 
-3425 QVDLRGQQTFSA
+3425 
-3437 QYRRDGLTFTL
+3437 
-3448 GTTFQF
+3448 
-3454 GDGRLSRLDFALGYD
+3454 
-3469 LTSSLAVSLGLE
+3469 
-3481 ASDTVRFSVGALYRW
+3481 

>member
-1 MLRGMR
+1 
-7 RGLLLLLLLG
+7 LG
-17 LFLLLPAWPPLLK
+17 LPLP
-30 GLVDRALPLLGFRGS
+30 
-45 VGEVSGH
+45 
-52 LLLGLR
+52 
-58 LRWVE
+58 
-63 LEGEGIRLQAEE
+63 
-75 VDLFY
+75 
-80 DLLGL
+80 
-85 LRREFPLA
+85 
-93 LTLRKARLRL
+93 
-103 TWEALIPE
+103 
-111 KPGPP
+111 
-116 PAVRVV
+116 
-122 FRSLRLEEVEAELPR
+122 
-137 GKRLFLPSMRL
+137 
-148 SLVGEN
+148 
-154 PYRFLAR
+154 
-161 LPGGSFQGEAK
+161 
-172 ALSPDLSAWEV
+172 
-183 AYAGEVRGLAFF
+183 
-195 YEGLKG
+195 
-201 GRLFGVF
+201 
-208 QVGPSGM
+208 
-215 EGRARV
+215 
-221 EGGVVELVGF
+221 
-231 PLTGV
+231 
-236 EGEVLLRDER
+236 
-246 VEAVLKGVGLE
+246 
-257 GPLRAKALVDL
+257 
-268 KGHRYRF
+268 
-275 QMEGLPKLPAL
+275 
-286 ARHYGLTLPLEGEG
+286 
-300 RLSLEGE
+300 
-307 GWEAVR
+307 
-313 VRGRFAG
+313 
-320 EGRLLGEPFR
+320 EP
-330 HRGTLAFDRVFTLEA
+330 
-345 KAEGRLFDRDYAL
+345 
-358 SFALRGGRYG
+358 LRGGELPGRGFGPQPRGVFPSAPWTRCGY
-368 GSLEDTLGSRLAL
+368 T
-381 EGEGSR
+381 GE
-387 LRVRGRAA
+387 
-395 WPRPLEGLA
+395 
-404 AVDFRQEGKRWRLGL
+404 
-419 QSPGVR
+419 
-425 LPLFAPLDL
+425 
-434 SGEVRGEGEKV
+434 
-445 AGRLGPL
+445 
-452 GLSGTWGSLALTL
+452 
-465 APTPMVV
+465 
-472 GSLEGEGRL
+472 
-481 LGGRLSAELRYDAP
+481 
-495 YARFPLSVRQEAW
+495 
-508 GFRFQSPYGEGSYRG
+508 
-523 GALALTLRGLP
+523 
-534 IRALDEMR
+534 
-542 LYGKALYREGG
+542 ALYREGG

-604 GLGLGLTYKEGLRLQ
+604 GLGLRLTYKEGLRLQ

-654 VLGQGKRL
+654 VLGEGKRL

-676 YPEVRLAGRLL
+676 YPEVRLVGRLL

-813 GASLRFLGRASGL
+813 GASLRFLGRAPGL

-853 ARAFGTWGHRGGRM
+853 ARAFGTWGHRGGRV

-900 ISPEGASLTFR
+900 VSPEGASLTFR
-911 GAYKAGGL
+911 GAYRAGGL
-919 EVLARGEG
+919 EVRARGEG

-939 GEAQVPHLDPMAFGG
+939 GEARVPHLDPMAFEG

-968 PVSLEGEGVR
+968 PVSLEGERVR

-1001 GEGLKVVG
+1001 GEGLKVAG

-1024 AYGDK
+1024 AHGDG
-1029 PSLNLRLPGGEAHLE
+1029 PSLSLRLPGGEARLE

-1055 APLAEALGVS
+1055 APLAEALGLS
-1065 LTRKAWARLAL
+1065 LTGKAWARLAL

-1102 SLVLPE
+1102 SLLLPE

-1157 SALKVQARYREE
+1157 SALRVQARYREE
-1169 ALGEAWLRG
+1169 ALGESLAPGRGGPPGPEGGGGGGPRLGLRPRRG
-1178 VVDLLALKG
+1178 ALLPSREAATG
-1187 EGEVG
+1187 WRG
-1192 YASAYAEGEGRFAF
+1192 
-1206 SGSRYEGEGRLRSL
+1206 GSRSL
-1220 RYLVQEGPFRFSG
+1220 RYLVQEGPFQASG
-1233 EGLEAEALWKAP
+1233 GRASRPRPSGRPPWPSL
-1245 MAFSARYEDGL
+1245 ARYGDGL
-1256 SLRARGRAEVEGFQ
+1256 SLWARGRAEVEGFQ

-1292 LEVRALGEGP
+1292 LEARALGEGP

-1392 LALEEGR
+1392 LALAEGR

-1412 LPARLRASADGPLAN
+1412 LPARLRASADGPFAD

-1527 CLPRPLG
+1527 CLPPPLG
-1534 KCPGLRADLEGN
+1534 KCPGLRADLEGG

-1618 PLPQGLGALWAE
+1618 PLPRGLGALWAE

-1695 PFSGAHVDLSLSAFG
+1695 LFLGPMWTSPFPPLGG
-1710 REARAVGRV
+1710 RPGR
-1719 GTEGLALAFSGDL
+1719 
-1732 EGQVSWKEAWGGRL
+1732 WGGWGRRGLPWPSRGTWRARCPGRRL
-1746 AFREGWVEFAGKGL
+1746 GRAAWPSGRGGWSSRGRASRRLGGRSWGWGWPSSGPGWRFRGWRWTSWPGRREGRRPFLASPPAG
-1760 PEVRGEVLGVGAAL
+1760 RGRRWL
-1774 LWPRLEVSGLEVD
+1774 
-1787 LLAREARGETAL
+1787 
-1799 FGLTARGEGKEVRL
+1799 L

-1932 LSGGLT
+1932 LLGSLT
-1938 YPAGGELEVDL
+1938 YPAGGELKVDL

-1974 GGVGRIGV
+1974 GGMGRMVV

-1993 TLEETAL
+1993 TLEETAV

-2019 RVAAR
+2019 SVAAW

-2038 KRLPLSLRAS
+2038 KRLPLSLKVS

-2079 GFAGEVGLE
+2079 GFSGEVGLE

-2156 WGGRLAFREGWVEF
+2156 WAGRLAFREGWLEF

-2179 GEVLGVGAA
+2179 GEVLGVGVA

-2221 EGKEVRLG
+2221 EGKEVALG

-2253 SPKGEGALRY
+2253 SPKGESALRY

-2275 LGGFFLDLV
+2275 LGGFLLDLV

-2337 EARLVAEGPYLS
+2337 EARLVAEGPYLLGS
-2349 GGLTYPAGGELEV
+2349 LTYPAGGELKV

-2387 LAGGVGRI
+2387 LAGGMGRMV
-2395 GVKGRLLPLEGELTL
+2395 VKGRLLPLEGELTL
-2410 EETALEDFLARYAP
+2410 EETAVEDFLARYAP

-2458 SLRASLAPG
+2458 SLKVSLAPG

-2481 LGLEGD
+2481 LSLEGD

-2493 EGFAGE
+2493 EGFSGE

-2572 GGRLAFR
+2572 AGRLAFR
-2579 EGWVEFAG
+2579 EGWLEFAG
-2587 KGLPEVRGEVLGVGA
+2587 KGLPEVRGEVLGVGV

-2631 LTARGEGKEVRL
+2631 LTARGEGKEVAL

-2687 ALELGGFFLDL
+2687 ALELGGFLLDL

-2708 GRHPASPWWA
+2708 GRHPAFPWWA

-2757 AEGPYLSGGLT
+2757 AEGPYLSGSLT
-2768 YPAGGELEVDL
+2768 YPAGGELKVDL

-2809 IGVKGRLLPLEG
+2809 MVVKGRLLPLEG
-2821 ELTLEETALEDFLAR
+2821 ELTLEETAVEDFLAR

-2845 SGRLRVAAREAQ
+2845 SGRLRVAAWEAQ

-2872 LSLRASLAPGR
+2872 LSLKVSLAPGR

-2927 GEAYWTGAVRLRF
+2927 GEAYWTGAARLRF

-3057 VAGYLPNGL
+3057 VAGYLPKGL

-3097 DSFQVSAKGAVSLP
+3097 DAFQVSAKGAVSLP
-3111 GLKEDTPAEVSFRYP
+3111 GLKEDTLAEVSFRYP

-3297 RFTLKAK
+3297 QFTLKAK

-3404 GLGETRFSI
+3404 ELGETRFSI

-3469 LTSSLAVSLGLE
+3469 LTPSLAVSLGLE

>member
-7 RGLLLLLLLG
+7 RGLLLLLFLG

-52 LLLGLR
+52 LLFGLR
-58 LRWVE
+58 LKRVA
-63 LEGEGIRLQAEE
+63 LQGEGIRLQAEE

-85 LRREFPLA
+85 LRRELPLA

-116 PAVRVV
+116 PAVRVL

-137 GKRLFLPSMRL
+137 GRRLFLPSMRL

-236 EGEVLLRDER
+236 EGEILLRDER

-313 VRGRFAG
+313 VRGRFVG

-481 LGGRLSAELRYDAP
+481 LGGRLSAELRYDSP

-566 LEAGLRRLGADLAG
+566 MRAGLRRLGADLAG

-604 GLGLGLTYKEGLRLQ
+604 GLGLSLTYKEGLRLQ

-654 VLGQGKRL
+654 VLGEGKRL

-813 GASLRFLGRASGL
+813 GASLRFLGQAPGL

-911 GAYKAGGL
+911 GAYRAGGL
-919 EVLARGEG
+919 EVRARGEG

-939 GEAQVPHLDPMAFGG
+939 GEAQVPHLDPMAFQG

-978 YRGHLDLPLALLGK
+978 YRGRLDLPLALLGK

-1001 GEGLKVVG
+1001 GEGLKVAG

-1024 AYGDK
+1024 AYGDG
-1029 PSLNLRLPGGEAHLE
+1029 PSLSLRLPGGEAHLE

-1065 LTRKAWARLAL
+1065 LTGKAWARLAL

-1157 SALKVQARYREE
+1157 SALKVQARYGGF
-1169 ALGEAWLRG
+1169 GETRVAG
-1178 VVDLLALKG
+1178 VLNLLALKG
-1187 EGEVG
+1187 EGEFSH
-1192 YASAYAEGEGRFAF
+1192 ASAYAEGEGRFAF

-1233 EGLEAEALWKAP
+1233 EGLEAEALWEAP

-1256 SLRARGRAEVEGFQ
+1256 SLWARGRAEVEGFQ
-1270 VEADLAH
+1270 VEADLGY

-1392 LALEEGR
+1392 LALAEGR

-1412 LPARLRASADGPLAN
+1412 LPARLRASADGPFAD

-1508 GRFTLRGEGG
+1508 GRFTLRGEGD

-1527 CLPRPLG
+1527 CLPPPLG
-1534 KCPGLRADLEGN
+1534 KCPGLRADLEGD

-1606 LFPLALTYRYGG
+1606 LFPLALTYRYQG

-1659 ALAGEGFAGEVGL
+1659 ALAGEGVSGEVGL

-1732 EGQVSWKEAWGGRL
+1732 EGQVSWKEAWAGRL
-1746 AFREGWVEFAGKGL
+1746 AFREGWLDFAGKGL
-1760 PEVRGEVLGVGAAL
+1760 PEVRGEVLGVGVAL

-1799 FGLTARGEGKEVRL
+1799 FGLTARGEGKEVAL

-1847 YGEGRVSGRLALE
+1847 YGEGRVSGRLALD
-1860 LGGFF
+1860 LGGFL
-1865 LDLVGAG
+1865 LDLEGAG

-1932 LSGGLT
+1932 LSGSLT
-1938 YPAGGELEVDL
+1938 YPAGGELKVDL
-1949 PLAPLGSRFG
+1949 PLAPLESRFG
-1959 GRVHGEGYRVEGVLA
+1959 GRVHGEGYQVEGVLA

-2019 RVAAR
+2019 SLAAK

-2038 KRLPLSLRAS
+2038 KRLPLSLKAS

-2067 GLEGDRVALAGE
+2067 
-2079 GFAGEVGLE
+2079 
-2088 GVRLVLEGFRLG
+2088 
-2100 PLALSGRAEGPF
+2100 S
-2112 SGAHV
+2112 
-2117 DLSLSAFGREA
+2117 
-2128 RAVGRVGTEGLALAF
+2128 
-2143 SGDLEGQVSWKEA
+2143 
-2156 WGGRLAFREGWVEF
+2156 
-2170 AGKGLPEVR
+2170 
-2179 GEVLGVGAA
+2179 
-2188 LLWPRLEVS
+2188 
-2197 GLEVDLLARE
+2197 
-2207 ARGETALFGLTARG
+2207 
-2221 EGKEVRLG
+2221 
-2229 YRVPGLDLPLEG
+2229 
-2241 RLDLSALALELT
+2241 
-2253 SPKGEGALRY
+2253 
-2263 GEGRVSGRLALE
+2263 
-2275 LGGFFLDLV
+2275 
-2284 GAGDRVRLVGRHP
+2284 
-2297 ASPWWAAGAGSLLGE
+2297 
-2312 VDLQGAYRLD
+2312 
-2322 YRAGPQALTLTGRLL
+2322 
-2337 EARLVAEGPYLS
+2337 
-2349 GGLTYPAGGELEV
+2349 
-2362 DLPLAPLG
+2362 
-2370 SRFGGRVHGE
+2370 
-2380 GYRVEGV
+2380 
-2387 LAGGVGRI
+2387 
-2395 GVKGRLLPLEGELTL
+2395 
-2410 EETALEDFLARYAP
+2410 
-2424 YLKGR
+2424 
-2429 VSGRLRVAAREAQG
+2429 
-2443 EVAGFVEVSGKRLPL
+2443 
-2458 SLRASLAPG
+2458 
-2467 RGEGEGRIG
+2467 
-2476 ESPFR
+2476 
-2481 LGLEGD
+2481 
-2487 RVALAG
+2487 
-2493 EGFAGE
+2493 
-2499 VGLEGVRL
+2499 
-2507 VLEGFRLGPLAL
+2507 
-2519 SGRAE
+2519 
-2524 GPFSGAHVDLSL
+2524 
-2536 SAFGR
+2536 
-2541 EARAVGRV
+2541 
-2549 GTEGLALAFSG
+2549 
-2560 DLEGQVSWKEAW
+2560 
-2572 GGRLAFR
+2572 
-2579 EGWVEFAG
+2579 
-2587 KGLPEVRGEVLGVGA
+2587 
-2602 ALLWPR
+2602 
-2608 LEVSGLE
+2608 
-2615 VDLLAREAR
+2615 
-2624 GETALFG
+2624 
-2631 LTARGEGKEVRL
+2631 
-2643 GYRVPGLDLPLEGR
+2643 
-2657 LDLSALAL
+2657 
-2665 ELTSPKG
+2665 
-2672 EGALR
+2672 
-2677 YGEGRVSGRL
+2677 
-2687 ALELGGFFLDL
+2687 
-2698 VGAGDRVRLV
+2698 
-2708 GRHPASPWWA
+2708 
-2718 AGAGS
+2718 
-2723 LLGEVDLQ
+2723 
-2731 GAYRLDYRAG
+2731 
-2741 PQALTLTGRLL
+2741 
-2752 EARLV
+2752 
-2757 AEGPYLSGGLT
+2757 
-2768 YPAGGELEVDL
+2768 
-2779 PLAPLGS
+2779 
-2786 RFGGRVHGE
+2786 
-2795 GYRVEGVL
+2795 
-2803 AGGVGR
+2803 
-2809 IGVKGRLLPLEG
+2809 
-2821 ELTLEETALEDFLAR
+2821 
-2836 YAPYLKGRV
+2836 
-2845 SGRLRVAAREAQ
+2845 
-2857 GEVAGFVEVSGKRLP
+2857 
-2872 LSLRASLAPGR
+2872 
-2883 GEGEGRIG
+2883 
-2891 ESPFRLGL
+2891 L

-2927 GEAYWTGAVRLRF
+2927 GEAYWTGAARLRF

-3010 DTAFTP
+3010 DTTFTP

-3057 VAGYLPNGL
+3057 VAGYLPKGL

-3329 RLTPRFTSEPPLS
+3329 RLTPRFTSEPSLS

-3404 GLGETRFSI
+3404 ELGETRFSI